1 MGTGLRKVINSLVSA
16 VKAIGKKN
24 SVLDNLGI
32 KKEEMVDANGNLKSM
47 TDIMGVLQKHTESM
61 DKTQKNAVFNSL
73 FGTTGQQAGMILAEN
88 SQRLGELT
96 QRTQEAADKGKYV
109 QTLSEKNS
117 ETAQANNEKFK
128 KAWEDLEIKFGA
140 ELLPYMTEATRKL
153 GDLFG
158 QKDFRKDVKTM
169 AEGVG
174 FAAKLFLKF
183 TTAVIENRRAV
194 LKAGAAIAGLLVV
207 DKVINFTLKL
217 KELATVFGGFGSKVA
232 KEQAEVKALA
242 LEYQSLA
249 EAKTLASNSYTGVGS
264 SAAGAEKKM
273 SKPVQSAKIAEGIE
287 EGIATSGAVEK
298 GVTKSVVAAGNSSML
313 SSFMCKF
320 GTKIMGLAEVAI
332 SLHSIVD
339 DVAEAIKTGSES
351 SKVKAAA
358 NVAGTAIGAGVGFA
372 AGGPMGAA
380 LGSSIGNMLGSTSI
394 AQKIVKGL
402 NNAVKKAAKEQQ
414 KQIAETGYVTMY
426 DGTTVKVGKVKVEK
440 SSLTKVQKRVSDDIR
455 KSMDKADLSVIKM
468 SVQSD
473 DKSLNKAKATL
484 EGFYASVAR
493 TAERQSQKRADA
505 EKRAVE
511 QMYKQH
517 QISKKQYEEYI
528 KGIDDADKKRQSSQK
543 KTYDSLIKATNKY
556 NEDLKTATAN
566 GQGNVNRITY
576 TYNKKREKLAK
587 DEAETIKGVRE
598 SGYVQIKGRTYT
610 GEEAVRKV
618 QEQFKAK
625 REKLARSE
633 KKEQAEIARNT
644 ANEKKK
650 ITEKYNKE
658 RLSKLQSLSKS
669 IAKEMGTSSRQ
680 QKEILDKLRKDK
692 GKISDQ
698 EAKEL
703 INKSANEANKII
715 KHAERTRK
723 KNISKAQQTYKGK
736 VEQYRRMN
744 KDIPGYTKDMMN
756 KDIANA
762 KSERDTTVSIANEAK
777 NKIVGSAKAKHNQV
791 VDEAKKQNKS
801 VSQNIVAEG
810 NNGIK
815 SYNAW
820 GAAVHNTLKFL
831 SDAWS
836 SVVHAFGGSY
846 KGNVGSYR
854 PAARISSYAN
864 GGVARTGLA
873 LVGEA
878 GPELVYTPWSKSAR
892 IVGRHGA
899 EVAPLNQGEQVLNAR
914 DTARVMAG
922 SYSGTLPGYATGTF
936 SLSGFIGSIKD
947 KALDIADSVLDVLK
961 KPVEWISSGFKRWSN
976 VQAFTFAHTTLMD
989 RTRDLAKK
997 SLIIPVTNAFKKLTK
1012 GYEESG
1018 AANPGGSGVN
1028 RWKPYVKK
1036 ALAKL
1041 GLSTSSAMINKVLR
1055 QIKTE
1060 SGGNPR
1066 AKQPGAD
1073 PDGDG
1078 SGPAL
1083 GLMQTKRSTFNA
1095 YALSGHKNIWNGY
1108 DNMLAGL
1115 HYAKT
1120 RYGSSLSAL
1129 GKGHGYANGGLI
1141 AKHGMYEV
1149 AENNMPEMVIPL
1161 DLSKR
1166 SRAYQLMQQSLDYF
1180 AKTDNNRIAAKPNS
1194 DDIEVDKSN
1203 NRIEQMLS
1211 TMLSMLSK
1219 IFGVNEEQVDVLR
1232 SNSSAQMESELE
1244 NISKKL
1250 DILANKNIK
1259 LDGSSFSKSYE
1270 KYGAVE
1276 RNRRNTM
1283 IERGMSIDSRI

>member
-96 QRTQEAADKGKYV
+96 QKTQEAADKGKYV

-117 ETAQANNEKFK
+117 KTAQANNEKFK

-158 QKDFRKDVKTM
+158 QKDFQKDVKIM

-174 FAAKLFLKF
+174 FASKLFLKF
-183 TTAVIENRRAV
+183 TTALIENRRAV
-194 LKAGAAIAGLLVV
+194 LKAGVAIAGLLVV

-217 KELATVFGGFGSKVA
+217 KELATVFGRFGSKVA
-232 KEQAEVKALA
+232 EEQAEVKALT

-249 EAKTLASNSYTGVGS
+249 EAKTLASNSYTSVGS

-273 SKPVQSAKIAEGIE
+273 SKPAQSAKIAEEVE
-287 EGIATSGAVEK
+287 EGIATSGVVEK
-298 GVTKSVVAAGNSSML
+298 GISKSTQAASRSIKLATYLSEFGAKIVPLIGVGFNVIGDGNAFYSAL
-313 SSFMCKF
+313 K
-320 GTKIMGLAEVAI
+320 K
-332 SLHSIVD
+332 
-339 DVAEAIKTGSES
+339 GSES
-351 SKVKAAA
+351 QKAATGIKL
-358 NVAGTAIGAGVGFA
+358 AGTLIGTGVGA
-372 AGGPMGAA
+372 AFGGPFGAM
-380 LGSSIGNMLGSTSI
+380 LGSQIGGIIGSTSI

-440 SSLTKVQKRVSDDIR
+440 SSLTKAQKSVSDDIR

-484 EGFYASVAR
+484 EDFYASVAR

-625 REKLARSE
+625 REKLAQSE

-692 GKISDQ
+692 GRISDN
-698 EAKEL
+698 EARDL
-703 INKSANEANKII
+703 INKSARETKKLIE
-715 KHAERTRK
+715 HAEKTRK
-723 KNISKAQQTYKGK
+723 ETVAKAQQTYKGK

-762 KSERDTTVSIANEAK
+762 KSERDTTVSVANEAK

-791 VDEAKKQNKS
+791 VDEARKQNKS

-914 DTARVMAG
+914 DTAKVMAG

-936 SLSGFIGSIKD
+936 SLSGFIGSIKN

-1028 RWKPYVKK
+1028 RWKSYVKK

-1115 HYAKT
+1115 NYART
-1120 RYGSSLSAL
+1120 RYGASLSAL
-1129 GKGHGYANGGLI
+1129 GKGHGYANGGLVST
-1141 AKHGMYEV
+1141 HGVYEM
-1149 AENNMPEMVIPL
+1149 AEQNLPEMVIPL

-1166 SRAYQLMQQSLDYF
+1166 SRAYQLMQKSLDYF
-1180 AKTDNNRIAAKPNS
+1180 ARTDNHQGVSKS
-1194 DDIEVDKSN
+1194 DVESEKSN
-1203 NRIEQMLS
+1203 NRLEQTLSAML
-1211 TMLSMLSK
+1211 TMLSK
-1219 IFGVNEEQVDVLR
+1219 IFGASEEQIEVLR
-1232 SNSSAQMESELE
+1232 ILSSGNADRQLAD
-1244 NISKKL
+1244 IGQKL
-1250 DILANKNIK
+1250 DAIANKQ
-1259 LDGSSFSKSYE
+1259 LRVDGSSFARSYE
-1270 KYGAVE
+1270 QYGSVE
-1276 RNRRNTM
+1276 RNRRDTM
-1283 IERGMSIDSRI
+1283 LGRGMSIDTRI

>member
-96 QRTQEAADKGKYV
+96 QKTQEAADKGKYV

-117 ETAQANNEKFK
+117 KTAQANNEKFK

-140 ELLPYMTEATRKL
+140 KLLPYMAEATRKL

-158 QKDFRKDVKTM
+158 QKDFQKDVKIM

-174 FAAKLFLKF
+174 FASKLFLKF
-183 TTAVIENRRAV
+183 TTALIENRRAV
-194 LKAGAAIAGLLVV
+194 LKAGVAIAGLLVV

-217 KELATVFGGFGSKVA
+217 KELATVFGRFGSKVA
-232 KEQAEVKALA
+232 EEQAEVKALT

-264 SAAGAEKKM
+264 STAGAEKKM
-273 SKPVQSAKIAEGIE
+273 SKPAQSAKIAEEVE
-287 EGIATSGAVEK
+287 ESIATSGAVENGISK
-298 GVTKSVVAAGNSSML
+298 STQAASRSIKLATYLSEFGAKIVPLIGVGFNVIGDGNAFYSAL
-313 SSFMCKF
+313 K
-320 GTKIMGLAEVAI
+320 K
-332 SLHSIVD
+332 
-339 DVAEAIKTGSES
+339 GSES
-351 SKVKAAA
+351 QKAATGIKL
-358 NVAGTAIGAGVGFA
+358 AGTLIGTGVGA
-372 AGGPMGAA
+372 AFSGPFGAM
-380 LGSSIGNMLGSTSI
+380 LGSQIGGVLGSTSI

-440 SSLTKVQKRVSDDIR
+440 SSLTKAQKSVSDDIR

-556 NEDLKTATAN
+556 NEDLKTAAAN

-692 GKISDQ
+692 GRISDN
-698 EAKEL
+698 EARDL
-703 INKSANEANKII
+703 INKSARETKKLIE
-715 KHAERTRK
+715 HAEKTRK
-723 KNISKAQQTYKGK
+723 ETVAKAQQTYKGK

-762 KSERDTTVSIANEAK
+762 KSERDTTVSVANETK

-791 VDEAKKQNKS
+791 VDEARKQNKS

-836 SVVHAFGGSY
+836 SVVHAFGGAY

-922 SYSGTLPGYATGTF
+922 NYSGTLPGYATGTF

-961 KPVEWISSGFKRWSN
+961 KPVKWIARGFSHWPS
-976 VQAFTFAHTTLMD
+976 VQAFSFTHTTLMD
-989 RTRDLAKK
+989 QTRNLAKK
-997 SLIIPVTNAFKKLTK
+997 SLTNPVTQAFKKLLKSYDDSGTNP
-1012 GYEESG
+1012 SG
-1018 AANPGGSGVN
+1018 AGVK
-1028 RWKPYVKK
+1028 RWEPYVKK

-1041 GLSTSSAMINKVLR
+1041 GLSTSSAMVSKVLR
-1055 QIKTE
+1055 QINTE
-1060 SGGNPR
+1060 SGGNPH

-1095 YALSGHKNIWNGY
+1095 YALAGHKDIWNGY

-1115 HYAKT
+1115 NYART
-1120 RYGSSLSAL
+1120 RYGASLSAL
-1129 GKGHGYANGGLI
+1129 GKGHGYANGGLVST
-1141 AKHGMYEV
+1141 HGVYEM
-1149 AENNMPEMVIPL
+1149 AEQNLPEMVIPL

-1166 SRAYQLMQQSLDYF
+1166 SRAYQLMQKSLDYF
-1180 AKTDNNRIAAKPNS
+1180 ARTDNHQGVSKADVES
-1194 DDIEVDKSN
+1194 EKSN
-1203 NRIEQMLS
+1203 NRLEQTLSAML
-1211 TMLSMLSK
+1211 TMLAK
-1219 IFGVNEEQVDVLR
+1219 IFGASEEQIEVLR
-1232 SNSSAQMESELE
+1232 ILSSGNADRQLAD
-1244 NISKKL
+1244 IGQKL
-1250 DILANKNIK
+1250 DAIANKQ
-1259 LDGSSFSKSYE
+1259 LRVDGSSFARSYE
-1270 KYGAVE
+1270 QYGSVE
-1276 RNRRNTM
+1276 RNRRDTM
-1283 IERGMSIDSRI
+1283 LGRGMSIDTRI

>member
-47 TDIMGVLQKHTESM
+47 TDIMGVLRKHTESM
-61 DKTQKNAVFNSL
+61 DKTRKNAVFNSL

-96 QRTQEAADKGKYV
+96 QKTQEAADKGKYV

-117 ETAQANNEKFK
+117 ETAQADNEKFK

-174 FAAKLFLKF
+174 FVSKLFLKF
-183 TTAVIENRRAV
+183 TTALIENRRAV
-194 LKAGAAIAGLLVV
+194 LKAGAAILELLAV

-232 KEQAEVKALA
+232 EEQAEVKALT

-249 EAKTLASNSYTGVGS
+249 EAKTLASNSYAGVGN

-287 EGIATSGAVEK
+287 EGIATSGVVEN
-298 GVTKSVVAAGNSSML
+298 GIAKSTQAASRSVKLATAL
-313 SSFMCKF
+313 SKF
-320 GTKIMGLAEVAI
+320 GTKIVPCIGAGINALSDGMVFYNAL
-332 SLHSIVD
+332 
-339 DVAEAIKTGSES
+339 KKGSES
-351 SKVKAAA
+351 QKAATGIKL
-358 NVAGTAIGAGVGFA
+358 AGTLIGTGIGAAF
-372 AGGPMGAA
+372 GGPFGAM
-380 LGSSIGNMLGSTSI
+380 LGSQIGGVIGSTSI

-440 SSLTKVQKRVSDDIR
+440 SSLTKVQKSVSDDIR

-692 GKISDQ
+692 GRISDN
-698 EAKEL
+698 EARDL
-703 INKSANEANKII
+703 INKSARETKKLIE
-715 KHAERTRK
+715 HAEKTRK
-723 KNISKAQQTYKGK
+723 ETVAKAQQTYKGK

-762 KSERDTTVSIANEAK
+762 KSERDTTVSVANEAK

-791 VDEAKKQNKS
+791 VDEARKQNKS

-810 NNGIK
+810 NNGIE

-820 GAAVHNTLKFL
+820 GAAVHNTMKFL

-914 DTARVMAG
+914 DTAKVMAG

-936 SLSGFIGSIKD
+936 SLSGFIGSIKN

-961 KPVEWISSGFKRWSN
+961 KPVKWIARGFSHWPS
-976 VQAFTFAHTTLMD
+976 VQAFSFTHTTLMD
-989 RTRDLAKK
+989 QTRNMAKK
-997 SLIIPVTNAFKKLTK
+997 SLINPVTQAFKKLLK
-1012 GYEESG
+1012 SYDDSG
-1018 AANPGGSGVN
+1018 TNPSGSGVK
-1028 RWKPYVKK
+1028 RWEPYVKK

-1041 GLSTSSAMINKVLR
+1041 GLSTSRAMVSKVLR
-1055 QIKTE
+1055 QINTE
-1060 SGGNPR
+1060 SGGNPH

-1095 YALSGHKNIWNGY
+1095 YALAGHKDIWNGY

-1115 HYAKT
+1115 NYART
-1120 RYGSSLSAL
+1120 RYGASLSAL
-1129 GKGHGYANGGLI
+1129 GKGHGYANGGLVST
-1141 AKHGMYEV
+1141 HGVYEM
-1149 AENNMPEMVIPL
+1149 AEQNLPEMVIPL

-1166 SRAYQLMQQSLDYF
+1166 SRAYQLMQKSLDYF
-1180 AKTDNNRIAAKPNS
+1180 ARTDNHQGVSKS
-1194 DDIEVDKSN
+1194 DVESEKSN
-1203 NRIEQMLS
+1203 NRLEQTLSAML
-1211 TMLSMLSK
+1211 TMLSK
-1219 IFGVNEEQVDVLR
+1219 IFGASEEQIEVLR
-1232 SNSSAQMESELE
+1232 ILSSGNADRQLAD
-1244 NISKKL
+1244 IGQKL
-1250 DILANKNIK
+1250 DAIANKN
-1259 LDGSSFSKSYE
+1259 LRVDGSSFARSYE
-1270 KYGAVE
+1270 QYGSVE
-1276 RNRRNTM
+1276 RNRRDTM
-1283 IERGMSIDSRI
+1283 LGRGMSIDTRI

>member
-96 QRTQEAADKGKYV
+96 QKTQEAADKGKYV

-117 ETAQANNEKFK
+117 KTAQANNEKFK

-158 QKDFRKDVKTM
+158 QKDFQKDVKIM

-174 FAAKLFLKF
+174 FASKLFLKF
-183 TTAVIENRRAV
+183 TTALIENRRAV
-194 LKAGAAIAGLLVV
+194 LKAGVAIAGLLVV

-217 KELATVFGGFGSKVA
+217 KELATVFGRFGSKVA
-232 KEQAEVKALA
+232 EEQAEVKALT

-249 EAKTLASNSYTGVGS
+249 EAKTLASNSYTSVGS

-273 SKPVQSAKIAEGIE
+273 SKPAQSAKIAEEVE
-287 EGIATSGAVEK
+287 EGIATSGVVEK
-298 GVTKSVVAAGNSSML
+298 GISKSTQAASRSIKLATYLSEFGAKIVPLIGVGFNVIGDGNAFYSAL
-313 SSFMCKF
+313 K
-320 GTKIMGLAEVAI
+320 K
-332 SLHSIVD
+332 
-339 DVAEAIKTGSES
+339 GSES
-351 SKVKAAA
+351 QKAATGIKL
-358 NVAGTAIGAGVGFA
+358 AGTLIGTGVGA
-372 AGGPMGAA
+372 AFGGPFGAM
-380 LGSSIGNMLGSTSI
+380 LGSQIGGIIGSTSI

-440 SSLTKVQKRVSDDIR
+440 SSLTKAQKSVSDDIR

-692 GKISDQ
+692 GRISDN
-698 EAKEL
+698 EARDL
-703 INKSANEANKII
+703 INKSARETKKLIE
-715 KHAERTRK
+715 HAEKTRK
-723 KNISKAQQTYKGK
+723 ETVAKAQQTYKGK

-762 KSERDTTVSIANEAK
+762 KSERDTTVSVANEAK

-791 VDEAKKQNKS
+791 VDEARKQNKS

-914 DTARVMAG
+914 DTAKVMAG

-936 SLSGFIGSIKD
+936 SLSGFIGSIKN

-1028 RWKPYVKK
+1028 RWKSYVKK

-1115 HYAKT
+1115 NYART
-1120 RYGSSLSAL
+1120 RYGASLSAL
-1129 GKGHGYANGGLI
+1129 GKGHGYANGGLVST
-1141 AKHGMYEV
+1141 HGVYEM
-1149 AENNMPEMVIPL
+1149 AEQNLPEMVIPL

-1166 SRAYQLMQQSLDYF
+1166 SRAYQLMQKSLDYF
-1180 AKTDNNRIAAKPNS
+1180 ARTDNHQGVSKS
-1194 DDIEVDKSN
+1194 DVESEKSN
-1203 NRIEQMLS
+1203 NRLEQTLSAML
-1211 TMLSMLSK
+1211 TMLSK
-1219 IFGVNEEQVDVLR
+1219 IFGASEEQIEVLR
-1232 SNSSAQMESELE
+1232 ILSSGNADRQLAD
-1244 NISKKL
+1244 IGQKL
-1250 DILANKNIK
+1250 DAIANKQ
-1259 LDGSSFSKSYE
+1259 LRVDGSSFARSYE
-1270 KYGAVE
+1270 QYGSVE
-1276 RNRRNTM
+1276 RNRRDTM
-1283 IERGMSIDSRI
+1283 LGRGMSIDTRI

>member
-96 QRTQEAADKGKYV
+96 QKTQEAADKGKYV

-117 ETAQANNEKFK
+117 KTAQANNEKFK

-158 QKDFRKDVKTM
+158 QKDFQKDVKIM

-174 FAAKLFLKF
+174 FASKLFLKF
-183 TTAVIENRRAV
+183 TTALIENRRAV
-194 LKAGAAIAGLLVV
+194 LKAGVAIAGLLVV

-217 KELATVFGGFGSKVA
+217 KELATVFGRFGSKVA
-232 KEQAEVKALA
+232 EEQAEVKALT

-264 SAAGAEKKM
+264 STAGAEKKM
-273 SKPVQSAKIAEGIE
+273 SKPAQSAKIAEEVE
-287 EGIATSGAVEK
+287 ESIATSGAVENGISK
-298 GVTKSVVAAGNSSML
+298 STQAASRSIKLATYLSEFGAKIVPLIGVGFNVIGDGNAFYSAL
-313 SSFMCKF
+313 K
-320 GTKIMGLAEVAI
+320 K
-332 SLHSIVD
+332 
-339 DVAEAIKTGSES
+339 GSES
-351 SKVKAAA
+351 QKAATGIKL
-358 NVAGTAIGAGVGFA
+358 AGTLIGTGVGA
-372 AGGPMGAA
+372 AFSGPFGAM
-380 LGSSIGNMLGSTSI
+380 LGSQIGGVLGSTSI

-440 SSLTKVQKRVSDDIR
+440 SSLTKAQKSVSDDIR

-692 GKISDQ
+692 GRISDN
-698 EAKEL
+698 EARDL
-703 INKSANEANKII
+703 INKSARETKKLIE
-715 KHAERTRK
+715 HAEKTRK
-723 KNISKAQQTYKGK
+723 ETVAKAQQTYKGK

-762 KSERDTTVSIANEAK
+762 KSERDTTVSVANEAK

-791 VDEAKKQNKS
+791 VDEARKQNKS

-961 KPVEWISSGFKRWSN
+961 KPVKWIARGFNHWPS
-976 VQAFTFAHTTLMD
+976 VQAFSFTHTTLMD
-989 RTRDLAKK
+989 QTRNMAKK
-997 SLIIPVTNAFKKLTK
+997 SLINPVTQAFKKLLK
-1012 GYEESG
+1012 SYDDSG
-1018 AANPGGSGVN
+1018 TNPSGSGVK
-1028 RWKPYVKK
+1028 RWEPYVKK
-1036 ALAKL
+1036 ALDKL
-1041 GLSTSSAMINKVLR
+1041 GLSTSSAMVSKVLR
-1055 QIKTE
+1055 QINTE
-1060 SGGNPR
+1060 SGGNPH

-1095 YALSGHKNIWNGY
+1095 YALAGHKDIWNGY

-1115 HYAKT
+1115 NYART
-1120 RYGSSLSAL
+1120 RYGASLSAL
-1129 GKGHGYANGGLI
+1129 GKGHGYANGGLVST
-1141 AKHGMYEV
+1141 HGVYEM
-1149 AENNMPEMVIPL
+1149 AEQNLPEMVIPL

-1166 SRAYQLMQQSLDYF
+1166 SRAYQLMQKSLDYF
-1180 AKTDNNRIAAKPNS
+1180 ARTDNHQVSKADVEA
-1194 DDIEVDKSN
+1194 EKSN
-1203 NRIEQMLS
+1203 NRLEQTLSAML
-1211 TMLSMLSK
+1211 TMLAK
-1219 IFGVNEEQVDVLR
+1219 IFGASEEQIEVLR
-1232 SNSSAQMESELE
+1232 ILSSGNADRQLAD
-1244 NISKKL
+1244 IGQKL
-1250 DILANKNIK
+1250 DAIANKQ
-1259 LDGSSFSKSYE
+1259 LRVDGSSFARSYE
-1270 KYGAVE
+1270 QYGSVE
-1276 RNRRNTM
+1276 RNRRDTM
-1283 IERGMSIDSRI
+1283 LGRGMSIDTRI

>member
-1 MGTGLRKVINSLVSA
+1 LGTGLRKVINSLVSA

-117 ETAQANNEKFK
+117 ETAQANNQKFK

-158 QKDFRKDVKTM
+158 QKDFQKDVKIM

-298 GVTKSVVAAGNSSML
+298 GITKSVVAAGNSSML

-372 AGGPMGAA
+372 AAGPMGAA

-414 KQIAETGYVTMY
+414 KQFAETGYVTMY

-440 SSLTKVQKRVSDDIR
+440 SSLTKAQKSVSDDIR

-517 QISKKQYEEYI
+517 QISKKKYEEYI

-658 RLSKLQSLSKS
+658 RLGKLQSLSKS

-692 GKISDQ
+692 GRISDN
-698 EAKEL
+698 EARDL
-703 INKSANEANKII
+703 INKSARETKKLIE
-715 KHAERTRK
+715 HAEKTRK
-723 KNISKAQQTYKGK
+723 ETVAKAQQTYKGK

-762 KSERDTTVSIANEAK
+762 KSERDTTVSVANEAK

-791 VDEAKKQNKS
+791 VDEARKQNKS

-961 KPVEWISSGFKRWSN
+961 KPVKWIARGFSHWPS
-976 VQAFTFAHTTLMD
+976 VQAFSFTHTTLMD
-989 RTRDLAKK
+989 QTRNMAKK
-997 SLIIPVTNAFKKLTK
+997 SLINPVTQAFKKLLK
-1012 GYEESG
+1012 SYDDSG
-1018 AANPGGSGVN
+1018 TNPSGSGVK
-1028 RWKPYVKK
+1028 RWEPYVKK

-1041 GLSTSSAMINKVLR
+1041 GLSTSSAMVSKVLR
-1055 QIKTE
+1055 QINTE
-1060 SGGNPR
+1060 SGGNPH

-1095 YALSGHKNIWNGY
+1095 YALAGHKDIWNGY

-1115 HYAKT
+1115 NYART
-1120 RYGSSLSAL
+1120 RYGASLSAL
-1129 GKGHGYANGGLI
+1129 GKGHGYANGGLVST
-1141 AKHGMYEV
+1141 HGVYEM
-1149 AENNMPEMVIPL
+1149 AEQNLPEMVIPL

-1166 SRAYQLMQQSLDYF
+1166 SRAYQLMQKSLDYF
-1180 AKTDNNRIAAKPNS
+1180 ARTDNHQGVSKS
-1194 DDIEVDKSN
+1194 DVESEKSN
-1203 NRIEQMLS
+1203 NRLEQTLSAML
-1211 TMLSMLSK
+1211 TMLSK
-1219 IFGVNEEQVDVLR
+1219 IFGASEEQIEVLR
-1232 SNSSAQMESELE
+1232 ILSSGNADRQLAD
-1244 NISKKL
+1244 IGQKL
-1250 DILANKNIK
+1250 DAIANKQ
-1259 LDGSSFSKSYE
+1259 LRVDGSSFARSYE
-1270 KYGAVE
+1270 QYGSVE
-1276 RNRRNTM
+1276 RNRRDTM
-1283 IERGMSIDSRI
+1283 LGRGMSIDTRI

>member
-96 QRTQEAADKGKYV
+96 QKTQEAADKGKYV

-117 ETAQANNEKFK
+117 KTAQANNEKFK

-158 QKDFRKDVKTM
+158 QKDFQKDVKIM

-174 FAAKLFLKF
+174 FASKLFLKF
-183 TTAVIENRRAV
+183 TTALIENRRAV
-194 LKAGAAIAGLLVV
+194 LKAGVAIAGLLVV

-217 KELATVFGGFGSKVA
+217 KELATVFGRFGSKVA
-232 KEQAEVKALA
+232 EEQAEVKALT

-264 SAAGAEKKM
+264 STAGAEKKM
-273 SKPVQSAKIAEGIE
+273 SKPAQSAKIAEEVE
-287 EGIATSGAVEK
+287 ESIATSGAVENGISK
-298 GVTKSVVAAGNSSML
+298 STQAASRSIKLATYLSEFGAKIVPLIGVGFNVIGDGNAFYSAL
-313 SSFMCKF
+313 K
-320 GTKIMGLAEVAI
+320 K
-332 SLHSIVD
+332 
-339 DVAEAIKTGSES
+339 GSES
-351 SKVKAAA
+351 QKAATGIKL
-358 NVAGTAIGAGVGFA
+358 AGTLIGTGVGA
-372 AGGPMGAA
+372 AFSGPFGAM
-380 LGSSIGNMLGSTSI
+380 LGSQIGGVLGSTSI

-440 SSLTKVQKRVSDDIR
+440 SSLTKAQKSVSDDIR

-723 KNISKAQQTYKGK
+723 ETISKAQQTYKGK

-1166 SRAYQLMQQSLDYF
+1166 SRAYQLMQKSLDYF
-1180 AKTDNNRIAAKPNS
+1180 ARTDNHQGVSKADVES
-1194 DDIEVDKSN
+1194 EKSN
-1203 NRIEQMLS
+1203 NRLEQTLSAML
-1211 TMLSMLSK
+1211 TMLAK
-1219 IFGVNEEQVDVLR
+1219 IFGASEEQIEVLR
-1232 SNSSAQMESELE
+1232 ILSSGNADRQLAD
-1244 NISKKL
+1244 IGQKL
-1250 DILANKNIK
+1250 DAIANKQ
-1259 LDGSSFSKSYE
+1259 LRVDGSSFARSYE
-1270 KYGAVE
+1270 QYGSVE
-1276 RNRRNTM
+1276 RNRRDTM
-1283 IERGMSIDSRI
+1283 LGRGMSIDTRI

>member
-96 QRTQEAADKGKYV
+96 QKTQEAADKGKYV

-117 ETAQANNEKFK
+117 ETAQANNAKFK

-158 QKDFRKDVKTM
+158 QKDFQKDVKTM
-169 AEGVG
+169 SEGVG
-174 FAAKLFLKF
+174 FVSKLFLKF
-183 TTAVIENRRAV
+183 TTALIENRSAV
-194 LKAGAAIAGLLVV
+194 LKAGAAILELLAV

-232 KEQAEVKALA
+232 EEQAEVKALTI
-242 LEYQSLA
+242 EYQSLA
-249 EAKTLASNSYTGVGS
+249 KAKALASNSYADVGS
-264 SAAGAEKKM
+264 STADAGKKM
-273 SKPVQSAKIAEGIE
+273 SKSVPSAKISEGIE
-287 EGIATSGAVEK
+287 EGIATSGVVEN
-298 GVTKSVVAAGNSSML
+298 GIAKSTQAASRSVKLATAL
-313 SSFMCKF
+313 SEF
-320 GTKIMGLAEVAI
+320 GTKIVPLIGVGFNALSDGSAFYSA
-332 SLHSIVD
+332 L
-339 DVAEAIKTGSES
+339 KKGSES
-351 SKVKAAA
+351 QKAATGIKL
-358 NVAGTAIGAGVGFA
+358 AGTLIGTGVGA
-372 AGGPMGAA
+372 AFGSPFGAM
-380 LGSSIGNMLGSTSI
+380 LGSQIGGVIGSTSI

-426 DGTTVKVGKVKVEK
+426 DGTMVKVGKIKIEK
-440 SSLTKVQKRVSDDIR
+440 SSLTKVQKSVSDDIR

-473 DKSLNKAKATL
+473 DKSLSKAKDTL
-484 EGFYASVAR
+484 EGFYASIAR

-625 REKLARSE
+625 REKLAQSE

-644 ANEKKK
+644 ATEKKK

-669 IAKEMGTSSRQ
+669 IAKEMGTSSKQ

-692 GKISDQ
+692 GRISDT
-698 EAKEL
+698 EARDL
-703 INKSANEANKII
+703 INKSASETKKLIE
-715 KHAERTRK
+715 HAEKTRK
-723 KNISKAQQTYKGK
+723 ETVAKAQQTYKGK

-762 KSERDTTVSIANEAK
+762 KSERDTTVSVANEAR

-791 VDEAKKQNKS
+791 VDEAKKQNRS

-922 SYSGTLPGYATGTF
+922 SYSGTLPGYASGTF
-936 SLSGFIGSIKD
+936 PLSGFIGSIKD
-947 KALDIADSVLDVLK
+947 KALDIADSLLDVLK
-961 KPVEWISSGFKRWSN
+961 KPVEWVARGFKHWPS
-976 VQAFTFAHTTLMD
+976 VQAFSFTHTTLMD
-989 RTRDLAKK
+989 QTRDLAKK
-997 SLIIPVTNAFKKLTK
+997 SLATPVTQAFKKLLK
-1012 GYEESG
+1012 SYDDSG
-1018 AANPGGSGVN
+1018 TNPGGSGVK
-1028 RWKPYVKK
+1028 RWEPYVKK

-1041 GLSTSSAMINKVLR
+1041 GLSTSSAMVSKVLR
-1055 QIKTE
+1055 QINTE
-1060 SGGNPR
+1060 SGGNPH

-1095 YALSGHKNIWNGY
+1095 YALAGHKDIWNGY

-1115 HYAKT
+1115 NYART
-1120 RYGSSLSAL
+1120 RYGASLSAL
-1129 GKGHGYANGGLI
+1129 GKGHGYANGGLVST
-1141 AKHGMYEV
+1141 HGVYEM
-1149 AENNMPEMVIPL
+1149 AEQNLPEMVIPL

-1166 SRAYQLMQQSLDYF
+1166 SRAYQLMQKSLDYF
-1180 AKTDNNRIAAKPNS
+1180 ARTDNHQGVSKADVES
-1194 DDIEVDKSN
+1194 EKSN
-1203 NRIEQMLS
+1203 NRLEQTLSAML
-1211 TMLSMLSK
+1211 TMLAK
-1219 IFGVNEEQVDVLR
+1219 IFGASEEQIEVLR
-1232 SNSSAQMESELE
+1232 TLSSGNADRQLAD
-1244 NISKKL
+1244 IGQKL
-1250 DILANKNIK
+1250 DAIANKQ
-1259 LDGSSFSKSYE
+1259 LRVDGSSFARSYE
-1270 KYGAVE
+1270 QYGSVE
-1276 RNRRNTM
+1276 RNRRDTM
-1283 IERGMSIDSRI
+1283 LGRGMSIDTRI

>member
-96 QRTQEAADKGKYV
+96 QKTQEAADKGKYV

-117 ETAQANNEKFK
+117 ETAQANNQKFK

-158 QKDFRKDVKTM
+158 QKDFQKDIKIM

-174 FAAKLFLKF
+174 FVSKLFLKF
-183 TTAVIENRRAV
+183 TTVLIENRRAV

-232 KEQAEVKALA
+232 EEQAEVKALT

-249 EAKTLASNSYTGVGS
+249 EAKTLASNSYAGVGS
-264 SAAGAEKKM
+264 SASGAEKKM

-287 EGIATSGAVEK
+287 EGVATSGAVEK
-298 GVTKSVVAAGNSSML
+298 GVTKSVAAAENSSKL
-313 SSFMCKF
+313 SSFMCRF
-320 GTKIMGLAEVAI
+320 GTKIMGLAGVAI
-332 SLHSIVD
+332 SLYSVVD
-339 DVAEAIKTGSES
+339 DVAKAIKTGSES

-440 SSLTKVQKRVSDDIR
+440 SSLTKVQKSVSDDIR

-484 EGFYASVAR
+484 EGFYTSIAR
-493 TAERQSQKRADA
+493 TAERQSQKRADV

-528 KGIDDADKKRQSSQK
+528 KGINDADKKRQSSQK

-598 SGYVQIKGRTYT
+598 SGYVEIKGRTYT

-625 REKLARSE
+625 REKLAKSE
-633 KKEQAEIARNT
+633 KKEQAEIARN
-644 ANEKKK
+644 
-650 ITEKYNKE
+650 
-658 RLSKLQSLSKS
+658 Q
-669 IAKEMGTSSRQ
+669 AKEMGTSSKQ

-692 GKISDQ
+692 GRISDN
-698 EAKEL
+698 EARDL
-703 INKSANEANKII
+703 INKSASETKKLIE
-715 KHAERTRK
+715 HAEKTRK
-723 KNISKAQQTYKGK
+723 ETVAKAQQTYKGK

-762 KSERDTTVSIANEAK
+762 KSERDTTVSVANEAK

-791 VDEAKKQNKS
+791 VDEARKQNNS

-846 KGNVGSYR
+846 RGNVGSYR
-854 PAARISSYAN
+854 PAARIGSYAN

-914 DTARVMAG
+914 DTARVMTG

-961 KPVEWISSGFKRWSN
+961 KPAEWIAKGFSHWPN
-976 VQAFTFAHTTLMD
+976 VQAFSFTHTTLMD
-989 RTRDLAKK
+989 QTRDMAKK
-997 SLIIPVTNAFKKLTK
+997 SLTNPVTQAFKKLLK
-1012 GYEESG
+1012 SYDDSG
-1018 AANPGGSGVN
+1018 ANPGGSGVE
-1028 RWKPYVKK
+1028 RWEPYVKK

-1041 GLSTSSAMINKVLR
+1041 GLSTSSAMVNKVLR

-1060 SGGNPR
+1060 SGGNPH

-1095 YALSGHKNIWNGY
+1095 YALAGHKDIWNGY

-1115 HYAKT
+1115 NYART
-1120 RYGSSLSAL
+1120 RYGASLSAL
-1129 GKGHGYANGGLI
+1129 GKGHGYANGGLVST
-1141 AKHGMYEV
+1141 HGVYEM
-1149 AENNMPEMVIPL
+1149 AEQNLPEMVIPL

-1166 SRAYQLMQQSLDYF
+1166 SRAYQLMQKSLDYF
-1180 AKTDNNRIAAKPNS
+1180 ARTDNHQGVSKADVES
-1194 DDIEVDKSN
+1194 EKSN
-1203 NRIEQMLS
+1203 NRLEQTLGAML
-1211 TMLSMLSK
+1211 TMLTKL
-1219 IFGVNEEQVDVLR
+1219 FGASEEQIEVLR
-1232 SNSSAQMESELE
+1232 TLSSGNDNRQLADIGQ
-1244 NISKKL
+1244 KL
-1250 DILANKNIK
+1250 DAIANKQ
-1259 LDGSSFSKSYE
+1259 LRVDGSSFARSYE
-1270 KYGAVE
+1270 QYGSVE
-1276 RNRRNTM
+1276 RNRRDTM
-1283 IERGMSIDSRI
+1283 LGRGMSIDTRI

>member
-61 DKTQKNAVFNSL
+61 DKTKKNAVFNSL

-96 QRTQEAADKGKYV
+96 QKTQEAADKGKYV

-117 ETAQANNEKFK
+117 ETAQANNQKFK

-158 QKDFRKDVKTM
+158 QKDFQKDVKTM

-174 FAAKLFLKF
+174 FVSKLFIKF
-183 TTAVIENRRAV
+183 TTALIENRSAV
-194 LKAGAAIAGLLVV
+194 LKAGAAILELLAV

-232 KEQAEVKALA
+232 EEQAEVKALT

-273 SKPVQSAKIAEGIE
+273 SKPSQSAKIAEEVE
-287 EGIATSGAVEK
+287 EGIATSGVVEN
-298 GVTKSVVAAGNSSML
+298 GIAKSTQAASRSVKLATAL
-313 SSFMCKF
+313 SEF
-320 GTKIMGLAEVAI
+320 GTKIVPLIGVGFNVLSDGRAFYSA
-332 SLHSIVD
+332 L
-339 DVAEAIKTGSES
+339 KKGSES
-351 SKVKAAA
+351 QKAATGIKL
-358 NVAGTAIGAGVGFA
+358 AGTLIGTGVGA
-372 AGGPMGAA
+372 AFGSPFGAM
-380 LGSSIGNMLGSTSI
+380 LGSQIGGIIGSTSI

-402 NNAVKKAAKEQQ
+402 NNEVKKAAKEQQ

-426 DGTTVKVGKVKVEK
+426 DGTTVKVKVEK

-658 RLSKLQSLSKS
+658 RLGKLQSLSKS

-680 QKEILDKLRKDK
+680 QKEILDKLRKEK
-692 GKISDQ
+692 GRISDN
-698 EAKEL
+698 EARDL
-703 INKSANEANKII
+703 INKSARETKKLIE
-715 KHAERTRK
+715 HAEKTRK
-723 KNISKAQQTYKGK
+723 ETVAKAQQTYKGK

-762 KSERDTTVSIANEAK
+762 KSERDTTVSVANEAK

-791 VDEAKKQNKS
+791 VDEARKQNKS

-961 KPVEWISSGFKRWSN
+961 KPVKWIARGFSHWPS
-976 VQAFTFAHTTLMD
+976 VQAFSFTHTTLMD
-989 RTRDLAKK
+989 QTRNMAKK
-997 SLIIPVTNAFKKLTK
+997 SLINPVTQAFKKLLK
-1012 GYEESG
+1012 SYDDSG
-1018 AANPGGSGVN
+1018 TNPSGSGVK
-1028 RWKPYVKK
+1028 RWEPYVKK

-1041 GLSTSSAMINKVLR
+1041 GLSTSSAMVSKVLR
-1055 QIKTE
+1055 QINTE
-1060 SGGNPR
+1060 SGGNPH

-1095 YALSGHKNIWNGY
+1095 YALAGHKDIWNGY

-1115 HYAKT
+1115 NYART
-1120 RYGSSLSAL
+1120 RYGASLSAL
-1129 GKGHGYANGGLI
+1129 GKGHGYANGGLVST
-1141 AKHGMYEV
+1141 HGVYEM
-1149 AENNMPEMVIPL
+1149 AEQNLPEMVIPL

-1166 SRAYQLMQQSLDYF
+1166 SRAYQLMQKSLDYF
-1180 AKTDNNRIAAKPNS
+1180 ARTDNHQGVSKS
-1194 DDIEVDKSN
+1194 DVESEKSN
-1203 NRIEQMLS
+1203 NRLEQTLSAML
-1211 TMLSMLSK
+1211 TMLSK
-1219 IFGVNEEQVDVLR
+1219 IFGASEEQIEVLR
-1232 SNSSAQMESELE
+1232 ILSSGNADRQLAD
-1244 NISKKL
+1244 IGQKL
-1250 DILANKNIK
+1250 DAIANKQ
-1259 LDGSSFSKSYE
+1259 LRVDGSSFARSYE
-1270 KYGAVE
+1270 QYGSVE
-1276 RNRRNTM
+1276 RNRRDTM
-1283 IERGMSIDSRI
+1283 LGRGMSIDTRI

>member
-61 DKTQKNAVFNSL
+61 DKTKKNAVFNSL

-96 QRTQEAADKGKYV
+96 QKTQEAADKGKYV

-117 ETAQANNEKFK
+117 ETAQANNQKFK

-158 QKDFRKDVKTM
+158 QKDFQKDVKTM

-174 FAAKLFLKF
+174 FVSKLFIKF
-183 TTAVIENRRAV
+183 TTALIENRSAV
-194 LKAGAAIAGLLVV
+194 LKAGAAILELLAV

-232 KEQAEVKALA
+232 EEQAEVKALT

-273 SKPVQSAKIAEGIE
+273 SKPSQSAKIAEEVE
-287 EGIATSGAVEK
+287 EGIATSGVVEN
-298 GVTKSVVAAGNSSML
+298 GIAKSTQAASRSVKLATAL
-313 SSFMCKF
+313 SEF
-320 GTKIMGLAEVAI
+320 GTKIVPLIGVGFNALSDGRAFYSA
-332 SLHSIVD
+332 L
-339 DVAEAIKTGSES
+339 KKGSES
-351 SKVKAAA
+351 QKAATGIKL
-358 NVAGTAIGAGVGFA
+358 AGTLIGTGVGA
-372 AGGPMGAA
+372 AFGSPFGAM
-380 LGSSIGNMLGSTSI
+380 LGSQIGGIIGSTSI

-402 NNAVKKAAKEQQ
+402 NNEVKKAAKEQQ

-440 SSLTKVQKRVSDDIR
+440 SSLTKAQKSVSDDIR

-692 GKISDQ
+692 GRISDN
-698 EAKEL
+698 EARDL
-703 INKSANEANKII
+703 INKSARETKKLIE
-715 KHAERTRK
+715 HAEKTRK
-723 KNISKAQQTYKGK
+723 ETVAKAQQTYKGK

-762 KSERDTTVSIANEAK
+762 KSERDTTVSVANEAK

-791 VDEAKKQNKS
+791 VDEARKQNKS

-961 KPVEWISSGFKRWSN
+961 KPVEWIARGFSHWPS
-976 VQAFTFAHTTLMD
+976 VQAFSFTHTTLMD
-989 RTRDLAKK
+989 QTRNLAKK
-997 SLIIPVTNAFKKLTK
+997 SLTTPVTQAFKKLLK
-1012 GYEESG
+1012 SYDDSG
-1018 AANPGGSGVN
+1018 TNPSGSGVK
-1028 RWKPYVKK
+1028 RWEPYVKK

-1041 GLSTSSAMINKVLR
+1041 GLSTSSAMVSKVLR
-1055 QIKTE
+1055 QINTE
-1060 SGGNPR
+1060 SGGNPH

-1095 YALSGHKNIWNGY
+1095 YALAGHKDIWNGY

-1115 HYAKT
+1115 NYART
-1120 RYGSSLSAL
+1120 RYGASLSAL
-1129 GKGHGYANGGLI
+1129 GKGHGYANGGLVST
-1141 AKHGMYEV
+1141 HGVYEM
-1149 AENNMPEMVIPL
+1149 AEQNLPEMVIPL

-1166 SRAYQLMQQSLDYF
+1166 SRAYQLMQKSLDYF
-1180 AKTDNNRIAAKPNS
+1180 ARTDNHQGVSKS
-1194 DDIEVDKSN
+1194 DVESEKSN
-1203 NRIEQMLS
+1203 NRLEQTLSAML
-1211 TMLSMLSK
+1211 TMLSK
-1219 IFGVNEEQVDVLR
+1219 IFGASEEQIEVLR
-1232 SNSSAQMESELE
+1232 ILSSGNADRQLAD
-1244 NISKKL
+1244 IGQKL
-1250 DILANKNIK
+1250 DAIANKQ
-1259 LDGSSFSKSYE
+1259 LRVDGSSFARSYE
-1270 KYGAVE
+1270 QYGSVE
-1276 RNRRNTM
+1276 RNRRDTM
-1283 IERGMSIDSRI
+1283 LGRGMSIDTRI

>member
-47 TDIMGVLQKHTESM
+47 TDIMEVLQKHTESM

-96 QRTQEAADKGKYV
+96 QKTQEAADKGKYV

-117 ETAQANNEKFK
+117 KTAQANNEKFK

-158 QKDFRKDVKTM
+158 QKDFQKDVKIM

-174 FAAKLFLKF
+174 FASKLFLKF
-183 TTAVIENRRAV
+183 TTALIENRRAV
-194 LKAGAAIAGLLVV
+194 LKAGVAIAGLLVV

-217 KELATVFGGFGSKVA
+217 KELATVFGRFGSKVA
-232 KEQAEVKALA
+232 EEQAEVKALT

-249 EAKTLASNSYTGVGS
+249 EAKTLASNSYTSVGS

-273 SKPVQSAKIAEGIE
+273 SKPAQSAKIAEEVE
-287 EGIATSGAVEK
+287 EGIATSGVVEK
-298 GVTKSVVAAGNSSML
+298 GISKSTQAASRSIKLATYLSEFGAKIVPLIGVGFNVIGDGNAFYSAL
-313 SSFMCKF
+313 K
-320 GTKIMGLAEVAI
+320 K
-332 SLHSIVD
+332 
-339 DVAEAIKTGSES
+339 GSES
-351 SKVKAAA
+351 QKAATGIKL
-358 NVAGTAIGAGVGFA
+358 AGTLIGTGVGA
-372 AGGPMGAA
+372 AFGGPFGAM
-380 LGSSIGNMLGSTSI
+380 LGSQIGGIIGSTSI

-440 SSLTKVQKRVSDDIR
+440 SSLTKAQKSVSDDIR

-484 EGFYASVAR
+484 EDFYASVAR

-566 GQGNVNRITY
+566 VQGNVNRITY

-692 GKISDQ
+692 GRISDN
-698 EAKEL
+698 EARDL
-703 INKSANEANKII
+703 INKSARETKKLIE
-715 KHAERTRK
+715 HAEKTRK
-723 KNISKAQQTYKGK
+723 ETVAKAQQTYKGK

-762 KSERDTTVSIANEAK
+762 KSERDTTVSVANEAK

-791 VDEAKKQNKS
+791 VDEARKQNKS

-914 DTARVMAG
+914 DTAKVMAG

-936 SLSGFIGSIKD
+936 SLSGFIGSIKN

-1028 RWKPYVKK
+1028 RWKSYVKK

-1115 HYAKT
+1115 NYART
-1120 RYGSSLSAL
+1120 RYGASLSAL
-1129 GKGHGYANGGLI
+1129 GKGHGYANGGLVST
-1141 AKHGMYEV
+1141 HGVYEM
-1149 AENNMPEMVIPL
+1149 AEQNLPEMVIPL

-1166 SRAYQLMQQSLDYF
+1166 SRAYQLMQKSLDYF
-1180 AKTDNNRIAAKPNS
+1180 ARTDNHQGVSKS
-1194 DDIEVDKSN
+1194 DVESEKSN
-1203 NRIEQMLS
+1203 NRLEQTLSAML
-1211 TMLSMLSK
+1211 TMLSK
-1219 IFGVNEEQVDVLR
+1219 IFGASEEQIEVLR
-1232 SNSSAQMESELE
+1232 ILSSGNADRQLAD
-1244 NISKKL
+1244 IGQKL
-1250 DILANKNIK
+1250 DAIANKQ
-1259 LDGSSFSKSYE
+1259 LRVDGSSFARSYE
-1270 KYGAVE
+1270 QYGSVE
-1276 RNRRNTM
+1276 RNRRDTM
-1283 IERGMSIDSRI
+1283 LGRGMSIDTRI

>member
-96 QRTQEAADKGKYV
+96 QKTQEAADKGKYV

-117 ETAQANNEKFK
+117 ETARANNEKFK

-158 QKDFRKDVKTM
+158 QKDFQKDVKTM

-174 FAAKLFLKF
+174 FVSKLFLKF
-183 TTAVIENRRAV
+183 TTALIENRRAV

-232 KEQAEVKALA
+232 EEQAEVKALT

-249 EAKTLASNSYTGVGS
+249 EAKTLASNSYAGVGS

-287 EGIATSGAVEK
+287 EGIATSDAVEK
-298 GVTKSVVAAGNSSML
+298 GVTKSVDSAGRSAKLAGFVS
-313 SSFMCKF
+313 KF
-320 GTKIMGLAEVAI
+320 GTKLMGIAGAAI
-332 SLHSIVD
+332 ALVNVEKDIS
-339 DVAEAIKTGSES
+339 EAIKTGSES

-440 SSLTKVQKRVSDDIR
+440 SSLTKAQKSLVRDIT
-455 KSMDKADLSVIKM
+455 KTMDKADLSVLKM
-468 SVQSD
+468 SVQTD
-473 DKSLNKAKATL
+473 DASLSKAKKNL
-484 EGFYASVAR
+484 EGFYSSILK
-493 TAERQSQKRADA
+493 TAEKQSQKRADA
-505 EKRAVE
+505 EKSAVD

-517 QISKKQYEEYI
+517 KISKKQYDEYI
-528 KGIDDADKKRQSSQK
+528 KSIDESDKKRQSSQK
-543 KTYDSLIKATNKY
+543 KTYDSLIKSTNKY
-556 NEDLKTATAN
+556 NEELKRVTSN
-566 GQGNVNRITY
+566 GEGNLNQVAY
-576 TYNKKREKLAK
+576 LYNKRREKLAK
-587 DEAETIKGVRE
+587 EETETIKGVKE
-598 SGYVQIKGRTYT
+598 SGYIQIKGKTYT

-618 QEQFKAK
+618 QEQFKKK
-625 REKLARSE
+625 REKLA
-633 KKEQAEIARNT
+633 K
-644 ANEKKK
+644 NEKKDQTEITQNTAKEKAK
-650 ITEKYNKE
+650 ITEKYNKD
-658 RLSKLQSLSKS
+658 RMNKLQSLSKS

-692 GKISDQ
+692 GRISDN
-698 EAKEL
+698 EARDL
-703 INKSANEANKII
+703 INKSARETKKLIE
-715 KHAERTRK
+715 HAEKTRK
-723 KNISKAQQTYKGK
+723 ETVAKAQQTYKGK

-762 KSERDTTVSIANEAK
+762 KSERDTTVRVANETK

-791 VDEAKKQNKS
+791 VDEARKQNKS

-922 SYSGTLPGYATGTF
+922 NYSGTLPGYATGTF

-1115 HYAKT
+1115 NYART
-1120 RYGSSLSAL
+1120 RYGASLSAL
-1129 GKGHGYANGGLI
+1129 GKGHGYANGGLVST
-1141 AKHGMYEV
+1141 HGVYEM
-1149 AENNMPEMVIPL
+1149 AEQNLPEMVIPL

-1166 SRAYQLMQQSLDYF
+1166 SRAYQLMQKSLDYF
-1180 AKTDNNRIAAKPNS
+1180 ARTDNHQGVSKS
-1194 DDIEVDKSN
+1194 DVESEKSN
-1203 NRIEQMLS
+1203 NRLEQTLSAML
-1211 TMLSMLSK
+1211 TMLSK
-1219 IFGVNEEQVDVLR
+1219 IFGASEEQIEVLR
-1232 SNSSAQMESELE
+1232 ILSSGNADRQLAD
-1244 NISKKL
+1244 IGQKL
-1250 DILANKNIK
+1250 DAIANKQ
-1259 LDGSSFSKSYE
+1259 LRVDGSSFARNYE
-1270 KYGAVE
+1270 QYGSVE
-1276 RNRRNTM
+1276 RNRRDTM
-1283 IERGMSIDSRI
+1283 LGRGMSIDTRI

>member
-1 MGTGLRKVINSLVSA
+1 
-16 VKAIGKKN
+16 
-24 SVLDNLGI
+24 
-32 KKEEMVDANGNLKSM
+32 
-47 TDIMGVLQKHTESM
+47 
-61 DKTQKNAVFNSL
+61 
-73 FGTTGQQAGMILAEN
+73 
-88 SQRLGELT
+88 
-96 QRTQEAADKGKYV
+96 
-109 QTLSEKNS
+109 
-117 ETAQANNEKFK
+117 
-128 KAWEDLEIKFGA
+128 
-140 ELLPYMTEATRKL
+140 
-153 GDLFG
+153 
-158 QKDFRKDVKTM
+158 
-169 AEGVG
+169 
-174 FAAKLFLKF
+174 
-183 TTAVIENRRAV
+183 
-194 LKAGAAIAGLLVV
+194 
-207 DKVINFTLKL
+207 
-217 KELATVFGGFGSKVA
+217 
-232 KEQAEVKALA
+232 
-242 LEYQSLA
+242 
-249 EAKTLASNSYTGVGS
+249 
-264 SAAGAEKKM
+264 M
-273 SKPVQSAKIAEGIE
+273 SKPVQSAKIAEGVE
-287 EGIATSGAVEK
+287 EGIATSCAVEK
-298 GVTKSVVAAGNSSML
+298 GVTKSVAAAGESAKLAGFVSR
-313 SSFMCKF
+313 F
-320 GTKIMGLAEVAI
+320 GTKLMGIAGAAI
-332 SLHSIVD
+332 AVVSVGNDIS
-339 DVAEAIKTGSES
+339 EAIKTGSES

-414 KQIAETGYVTMY
+414 KQIDETGYVTMY

-440 SSLTKVQKRVSDDIR
+440 SSLTKAQKSVSDDIR

-625 REKLARSE
+625 REKLAQSE

-692 GKISDQ
+692 GRISDN
-698 EAKEL
+698 EARDL
-703 INKSANEANKII
+703 INKSARETKKLIE
-715 KHAERTRK
+715 HAEKTRK
-723 KNISKAQQTYKGK
+723 ETVAKAQQTYKGK

-762 KSERDTTVSIANEAK
+762 KSERDTTVSVANEAK

-791 VDEAKKQNKS
+791 VDEARKQNKS

-914 DTARVMAG
+914 DTAKVMAG

-936 SLSGFIGSIKD
+936 SLSGFIGSIKN

-1028 RWKPYVKK
+1028 RWKSYVKK

-1115 HYAKT
+1115 NYART
-1120 RYGSSLSAL
+1120 RYGASLSAL
-1129 GKGHGYANGGLI
+1129 GKGHGYANGGLVST
-1141 AKHGMYEV
+1141 HGVYEM
-1149 AENNMPEMVIPL
+1149 AEQNLPEMVIPL

-1166 SRAYQLMQQSLDYF
+1166 SRAYQLMQKSLDYF
-1180 AKTDNNRIAAKPNS
+1180 ARTDNHQGVSKS
-1194 DDIEVDKSN
+1194 DVESEKSN
-1203 NRIEQMLS
+1203 NRLEQTLSAML
-1211 TMLSMLSK
+1211 TMLSK
-1219 IFGVNEEQVDVLR
+1219 IFGASEEQIEVLR
-1232 SNSSAQMESELE
+1232 ILSSGNADRQLAD
-1244 NISKKL
+1244 IGQKL
-1250 DILANKNIK
+1250 DAIANKQ
-1259 LDGSSFSKSYE
+1259 LRVDGSSFARSYE
-1270 KYGAVE
+1270 QYGSVE
-1276 RNRRNTM
+1276 RNRRDTM
-1283 IERGMSIDSRI
+1283 LGRGMSIDTRI

>member
-96 QRTQEAADKGKYV
+96 QKTQEAADKGKYV

-117 ETAQANNEKFK
+117 KTAQANNEKFK

-158 QKDFRKDVKTM
+158 QKDFQKDVKIM

-174 FAAKLFLKF
+174 FASKLFLKF
-183 TTAVIENRRAV
+183 TTALIENRRAV
-194 LKAGAAIAGLLVV
+194 LKAGVAIAGLLVV

-217 KELATVFGGFGSKVA
+217 KELATVFGRFGSKVA
-232 KEQAEVKALA
+232 EEQAEVKALT

-249 EAKTLASNSYTGVGS
+249 EAKTLASNSYVGS
-264 SAAGAEKKM
+264 SAADAEKKM
-273 SKPVQSAKIAEGIE
+273 SKPVQSAKIAEGVE
-287 EGIATSGAVEK
+287 EGIATSCAVEK
-298 GVTKSVVAAGNSSML
+298 GVTKSVAAAGESAKLAGFVSR
-313 SSFMCKF
+313 F
-320 GTKIMGLAEVAI
+320 GTKLMGIAGAAI
-332 SLHSIVD
+332 AVVSVGNDIS
-339 DVAEAIKTGSES
+339 EAIKTGSES

-414 KQIAETGYVTMY
+414 KQIDETGYVTMY

-440 SSLTKVQKRVSDDIR
+440 SSLTKAQKSVSDDIR

-625 REKLARSE
+625 REKLAQLE

-692 GKISDQ
+692 GRISDN
-698 EAKEL
+698 EARDL
-703 INKSANEANKII
+703 INKSARETKKLIE
-715 KHAERTRK
+715 HAEKTRK
-723 KNISKAQQTYKGK
+723 ETVAKAQQTYKGK

-762 KSERDTTVSIANEAK
+762 KSERDTTVSVANEAK

-791 VDEAKKQNKS
+791 VDEARKQNKS

-961 KPVEWISSGFKRWSN
+961 KPVKWIARGFSHWPS
-976 VQAFTFAHTTLMD
+976 VQAFSFTHTTLMD
-989 RTRDLAKK
+989 QTRNMAKK
-997 SLIIPVTNAFKKLTK
+997 SLINPVTQAFKKLLK
-1012 GYEESG
+1012 SYDDSG
-1018 AANPGGSGVN
+1018 TNPSGSGVK
-1028 RWKPYVKK
+1028 RWEPYVKK

-1041 GLSTSSAMINKVLR
+1041 GLSTSSAMVSKVLR
-1055 QIKTE
+1055 QINTE
-1060 SGGNPR
+1060 SGGNPH

-1095 YALSGHKNIWNGY
+1095 YALAGHKDIWNGY

-1115 HYAKT
+1115 NYART
-1120 RYGSSLSAL
+1120 RYGASLSAL
-1129 GKGHGYANGGLI
+1129 GKGHGYANGGLVST
-1141 AKHGMYEV
+1141 HGVYEM
-1149 AENNMPEMVIPL
+1149 AEQNLPEMVIPL

-1166 SRAYQLMQQSLDYF
+1166 SRAYQLMQKSLDYF
-1180 AKTDNNRIAAKPNS
+1180 ARTDNHQGVSKS
-1194 DDIEVDKSN
+1194 DVESEKSN
-1203 NRIEQMLS
+1203 NRLEQTLSAML
-1211 TMLSMLSK
+1211 TMLSK
-1219 IFGVNEEQVDVLR
+1219 IFGASEEQIEVLR
-1232 SNSSAQMESELE
+1232 ILSSGNADRQLAD
-1244 NISKKL
+1244 IGQKL
-1250 DILANKNIK
+1250 DAIANKQ
-1259 LDGSSFSKSYE
+1259 LRVDGSSFARSYE
-1270 KYGAVE
+1270 QYGSVE
-1276 RNRRNTM
+1276 RNRRDTM
-1283 IERGMSIDSRI
+1283 LGRGMSIDTRI

>member
-117 ETAQANNEKFK
+117 ETAQANNQKFK

-158 QKDFRKDVKTM
+158 QKDFQKDVKIM

-372 AGGPMGAA
+372 AAGPMGAA

-414 KQIAETGYVTMY
+414 KQFAETGYVTMY

-440 SSLTKVQKRVSDDIR
+440 SSLTKAQKSVSDDIR

-566 GQGNVNRITY
+566 G
-576 TYNKKREKLAK
+576 
-587 DEAETIKGVRE
+587 
-598 SGYVQIKGRTYT
+598 
-610 GEEAVRKV
+610 
-618 QEQFKAK
+618 
-625 REKLARSE
+625 
-633 KKEQAEIARNT
+633 
-644 ANEKKK
+644 
-650 ITEKYNKE
+650 
-658 RLSKLQSLSKS
+658 
-669 IAKEMGTSSRQ
+669 
-680 QKEILDKLRKDK
+680 
-692 GKISDQ
+692 
-698 EAKEL
+698 
-703 INKSANEANKII
+703 
-715 KHAERTRK
+715 
-723 KNISKAQQTYKGK
+723 
-736 VEQYRRMN
+736 
-744 KDIPGYTKDMMN
+744 
-756 KDIANA
+756 
-762 KSERDTTVSIANEAK
+762 
-777 NKIVGSAKAKHNQV
+777 
-791 VDEAKKQNKS
+791 
-801 VSQNIVAEG
+801 
-810 NNGIK
+810 
-815 SYNAW
+815 
-820 GAAVHNTLKFL
+820 
-831 SDAWS
+831 
-836 SVVHAFGGSY
+836 
-846 KGNVGSYR
+846 
-854 PAARISSYAN
+854 
-864 GGVARTGLA
+864 GVARTGLA

-961 KPVEWISSGFKRWSN
+961 KPVKWIARGFSHWPS
-976 VQAFTFAHTTLMD
+976 VQAFSFTHTTLMD
-989 RTRDLAKK
+989 QTRNMAKK
-997 SLIIPVTNAFKKLTK
+997 SLINPVTQAFKKLLK
-1012 GYEESG
+1012 SYDDSG
-1018 AANPGGSGVN
+1018 TNPSGSGVK
-1028 RWKPYVKK
+1028 RWEPYVKK

-1041 GLSTSSAMINKVLR
+1041 GLSTSSAMVSKVLR
-1055 QIKTE
+1055 QINTE
-1060 SGGNPR
+1060 SGGNPH

-1095 YALSGHKNIWNGY
+1095 YALAGHKDIWNGY

-1115 HYAKT
+1115 NYART
-1120 RYGSSLSAL
+1120 RYGASLSAL
-1129 GKGHGYANGGLI
+1129 GKGHGYANGGLVST
-1141 AKHGMYEV
+1141 HGVYEM
-1149 AENNMPEMVIPL
+1149 AEQNLPEMVIPL

-1166 SRAYQLMQQSLDYF
+1166 SRAYQLMQKSLDYF
-1180 AKTDNNRIAAKPNS
+1180 ARTDNHQGVSKS
-1194 DDIEVDKSN
+1194 DVESEKSN
-1203 NRIEQMLS
+1203 NRLEQTLSAML
-1211 TMLSMLSK
+1211 TMLSK
-1219 IFGVNEEQVDVLR
+1219 IFGASEEQIEVLR
-1232 SNSSAQMESELE
+1232 ILSSGNADRQLAD
-1244 NISKKL
+1244 IGQKL
-1250 DILANKNIK
+1250 DAIANKQ
-1259 LDGSSFSKSYE
+1259 LRVDGSSFARSYE
-1270 KYGAVE
+1270 QYGSVE
-1276 RNRRNTM
+1276 RNRRDTM
-1283 IERGMSIDSRI
+1283 LGRGMSIDTRI

>member
-96 QRTQEAADKGKYV
+96 QKTQEAADKGKYV

-117 ETAQANNEKFK
+117 KTAQANNEKFK

-158 QKDFRKDVKTM
+158 QKDFQKDVKIM

-174 FAAKLFLKF
+174 FASKLFLKF
-183 TTAVIENRRAV
+183 TTALIENRRAV
-194 LKAGAAIAGLLVV
+194 LKAGVAIAGLLVV

-217 KELATVFGGFGSKVA
+217 KELATVFGRFGSKVA
-232 KEQAEVKALA
+232 EEQAEVKALT

-264 SAAGAEKKM
+264 STAGAEKKM
-273 SKPVQSAKIAEGIE
+273 SKPAQSAKIAEEVE
-287 EGIATSGAVEK
+287 ESIATSGAVENGISK
-298 GVTKSVVAAGNSSML
+298 STQAASRSIKLATYLSEFGAKIVPLIGVGFNVIGDGNAFYSAL
-313 SSFMCKF
+313 K
-320 GTKIMGLAEVAI
+320 K
-332 SLHSIVD
+332 
-339 DVAEAIKTGSES
+339 GSES
-351 SKVKAAA
+351 QKAATGIKL
-358 NVAGTAIGAGVGFA
+358 AGTLIGTGVGA
-372 AGGPMGAA
+372 AFSGPFGAM
-380 LGSSIGNMLGSTSI
+380 LGSQIGGVLGSTSI

-440 SSLTKVQKRVSDDIR
+440 SSLTKAQKSVSDDIR

-692 GKISDQ
+692 GRISDN
-698 EAKEL
+698 EARDL
-703 INKSANEANKII
+703 INKSARETKKLIE
-715 KHAERTRK
+715 HAEKTRK
-723 KNISKAQQTYKGK
+723 ETVAKAQQTYKGK

-762 KSERDTTVSIANEAK
+762 KSERDTTVSVANEAK

-791 VDEAKKQNKS
+791 VDEARKQNKS

-914 DTARVMAG
+914 DTAKVMAG

-936 SLSGFIGSIKD
+936 SLSGFIGSIKN

-1028 RWKPYVKK
+1028 RWKSYVKK

-1115 HYAKT
+1115 NYART
-1120 RYGSSLSAL
+1120 RYGASLSAL
-1129 GKGHGYANGGLI
+1129 GKGHGYANGGLVST
-1141 AKHGMYEV
+1141 HGVYEM
-1149 AENNMPEMVIPL
+1149 AEQNLPEMVIPL

-1166 SRAYQLMQQSLDYF
+1166 SRAYQLMQKSLDYF
-1180 AKTDNNRIAAKPNS
+1180 ARTDNHQGVSKS
-1194 DDIEVDKSN
+1194 DVESEKSN
-1203 NRIEQMLS
+1203 NRLEQTLSAML
-1211 TMLSMLSK
+1211 TMLSK
-1219 IFGVNEEQVDVLR
+1219 IFGASEEQIEVLR
-1232 SNSSAQMESELE
+1232 ILSSGNADRQLAD
-1244 NISKKL
+1244 IGQKL
-1250 DILANKNIK
+1250 DAIANKQ
-1259 LDGSSFSKSYE
+1259 LRVDGSSFARSYE
-1270 KYGAVE
+1270 QYGSVE
-1276 RNRRNTM
+1276 RNRRDTM
-1283 IERGMSIDSRI
+1283 LGRGMSIDTRI

>member
-32 KKEEMVDANGNLKSM
+32 KNEEMVDANGNLKSM

-61 DKTQKNAVFNSL
+61 DKTKKNAVFNSL
-73 FGTTGQQAGMILAEN
+73 FGMTGQQAGMILAEN

-96 QRTQEAADKGKYV
+96 QKTQEAADKGKYV

-117 ETAQANNEKFK
+117 ETAQANNQKFK

-158 QKDFRKDVKTM
+158 QKDFQKDVKTM

-174 FAAKLFLKF
+174 FVSKLFIKF
-183 TTAVIENRRAV
+183 TTALIENRSAV
-194 LKAGAAIAGLLVV
+194 LKAGAAILELLAV

-232 KEQAEVKALA
+232 EEQAEVKALT

-273 SKPVQSAKIAEGIE
+273 SKPSQSAKIAEEVE
-287 EGIATSGAVEK
+287 EGVATSGVVEN
-298 GVTKSVVAAGNSSML
+298 GIAKSTQAASRSVKLATAL
-313 SSFMCKF
+313 SEF
-320 GTKIMGLAEVAI
+320 GTKIVPLIGVGFNALSDGRAFYSA
-332 SLHSIVD
+332 L
-339 DVAEAIKTGSES
+339 KKGSES
-351 SKVKAAA
+351 QKAATGIKL
-358 NVAGTAIGAGVGFA
+358 AGTLIGTGVGA
-372 AGGPMGAA
+372 AFGSPFGAM
-380 LGSSIGNMLGSTSI
+380 LGSQIGGIIGSTSI

-440 SSLTKVQKRVSDDIR
+440 SSLIKAQKSVSDDIW

-566 GQGNVNRITY
+566 GQGNVNQITY

-598 SGYVQIKGRTYT
+598 SGYVQIKGKTYT

-625 REKLARSE
+625 REKLARFE

-692 GKISDQ
+692 GRISDN
-698 EAKEL
+698 EARNL
-703 INKSANEANKII
+703 INKSARETKKLIE
-715 KHAERTRK
+715 HAEKTRK
-723 KNISKAQQTYKGK
+723 ETVAKAQQTYKGK

-762 KSERDTTVSIANEAK
+762 KSERDTTVSVANEAK

-791 VDEAKKQNKS
+791 VDEARKQNKS

-961 KPVEWISSGFKRWSN
+961 KPVKWIARGFSHWPS
-976 VQAFTFAHTTLMD
+976 VQAFSFTHTTLMD
-989 RTRDLAKK
+989 QTRNLAKK
-997 SLIIPVTNAFKKLTK
+997 SLTNPVTQAFKKLLKSYDDSGTNP
-1012 GYEESG
+1012 SG
-1018 AANPGGSGVN
+1018 AGVK
-1028 RWKPYVKK
+1028 RWEPYIKK

-1041 GLSTSSAMINKVLR
+1041 GLSTSSAMVSKVLR
-1055 QIKTE
+1055 QINTE
-1060 SGGNPR
+1060 SGGNPH

-1095 YALSGHKNIWNGY
+1095 YALAGHKDIWNGY

-1115 HYAKT
+1115 NYARA
-1120 RYGSSLSAL
+1120 RYGASLSAL
-1129 GKGHGYANGGLI
+1129 GKGHGYANGGLVST
-1141 AKHGMYEV
+1141 HGVYEM
-1149 AENNMPEMVIPL
+1149 AEQNLPEMVIPL

-1166 SRAYQLMQQSLDYF
+1166 SRAYQLMQKSLDYF
-1180 AKTDNNRIAAKPNS
+1180 ARTDNHQGVSKADVES
-1194 DDIEVDKSN
+1194 EKSN
-1203 NRIEQMLS
+1203 NRLEQTLSAML
-1211 TMLSMLSK
+1211 TMLAK
-1219 IFGVNEEQVDVLR
+1219 IFGASEEQIEVLR
-1232 SNSSAQMESELE
+1232 ILSSGNADRQLAD
-1244 NISKKL
+1244 IGQKL
-1250 DILANKNIK
+1250 DAIANKQ
-1259 LDGSSFSKSYE
+1259 LRVDGSSFARSYE
-1270 KYGAVE
+1270 QYGSVE
-1276 RNRRNTM
+1276 RNRRDTM
-1283 IERGMSIDSRI
+1283 LGRGMSIDTRI

>member
-96 QRTQEAADKGKYV
+96 QKTQEAADKGKYV

-117 ETAQANNEKFK
+117 ETARANNEKFK

-158 QKDFRKDVKTM
+158 QKDFQKDVKTM

-174 FAAKLFLKF
+174 FVSKLFLKF
-183 TTAVIENRRAV
+183 TTALIENRRAV

-232 KEQAEVKALA
+232 EEQAEVKALT

-249 EAKTLASNSYTGVGS
+249 EAKTLASNSYAGVGS

-287 EGIATSGAVEK
+287 EGIATSDAVEK
-298 GVTKSVVAAGNSSML
+298 GVTKSVDSAGRSAKLAGFVS
-313 SSFMCKF
+313 KF
-320 GTKIMGLAEVAI
+320 GTKLMGIAGAAI
-332 SLHSIVD
+332 ALVNVEKDIS
-339 DVAEAIKTGSES
+339 EAIKTGSES

-358 NVAGTAIGAGVGFA
+358 NVAGTAIGSGVGFA

-440 SSLTKVQKRVSDDIR
+440 SSLTKAQKSLVRDIT
-455 KSMDKADLSVIKM
+455 KTMDKADLSVLKM
-468 SVQSD
+468 SVQTD
-473 DKSLNKAKATL
+473 DASLSKAKKNL
-484 EGFYASVAR
+484 EGFYSSILK
-493 TAERQSQKRADA
+493 TAEKQSQKRADA
-505 EKRAVE
+505 EKSAVD

-517 QISKKQYEEYI
+517 KISKKQYDEYI
-528 KGIDDADKKRQSSQK
+528 KSIDESDKKRQSSQK
-543 KTYDSLIKATNKY
+543 KTYDSLIKSTNKY
-556 NEDLKTATAN
+556 NEELKRVTSN
-566 GQGNVNRITY
+566 GEGNLNQVAY
-576 TYNKKREKLAK
+576 LYNKRREKLAK
-587 DEAETIKGVRE
+587 EETETIKGVKE
-598 SGYVQIKGRTYT
+598 SGYIQIKGKTYT

-618 QEQFKAK
+618 QEQFKKK
-625 REKLARSE
+625 REKLA
-633 KKEQAEIARNT
+633 K
-644 ANEKKK
+644 NEKKDQTEITQNTAKEKAK
-650 ITEKYNKE
+650 ITEKYNKD
-658 RLSKLQSLSKS
+658 RMNKLQSLSKS

-692 GKISDQ
+692 GRISDN
-698 EAKEL
+698 EARDL
-703 INKSANEANKII
+703 INKSARETKKLIE
-715 KHAERTRK
+715 HAEKTRK
-723 KNISKAQQTYKGK
+723 ETVAKAQQTYKGK

-762 KSERDTTVSIANEAK
+762 KSERDTTVSVANETK

-791 VDEAKKQNKS
+791 VDEARKQNKS

-922 SYSGTLPGYATGTF
+922 NYSGTLPGYATGTF

-1115 HYAKT
+1115 NYART
-1120 RYGSSLSAL
+1120 RYGASLSAL
-1129 GKGHGYANGGLI
+1129 GKGHGYANGGLVST
-1141 AKHGMYEV
+1141 HGVYEM
-1149 AENNMPEMVIPL
+1149 AEQNLPEMVIPL

-1166 SRAYQLMQQSLDYF
+1166 SRAYQLMQKSLDYF
-1180 AKTDNNRIAAKPNS
+1180 ARTDNHQGVSKADVES
-1194 DDIEVDKSN
+1194 EKSN
-1203 NRIEQMLS
+1203 NRLEQTLSAML
-1211 TMLSMLSK
+1211 TMLAK
-1219 IFGVNEEQVDVLR
+1219 IFGASEEQIEVLR
-1232 SNSSAQMESELE
+1232 ILSSGNADRQLAD
-1244 NISKKL
+1244 IGQKL
-1250 DILANKNIK
+1250 DAIANKQ
-1259 LDGSSFSKSYE
+1259 LRVDGSSFARSYE
-1270 KYGAVE
+1270 QYGSVE
-1276 RNRRNTM
+1276 RNRRDTM
-1283 IERGMSIDSRI
+1283 LGRGMSIDTRI

>member
-96 QRTQEAADKGKYV
+96 QKTQEAADKGKYV

-117 ETAQANNEKFK
+117 KTAQANNEKFK

-158 QKDFRKDVKTM
+158 QKDFQKDVKIM

-174 FAAKLFLKF
+174 FASKLFLKF
-183 TTAVIENRRAV
+183 TTALIENRRAV
-194 LKAGAAIAGLLVV
+194 LKAGVAIAGLLVV

-217 KELATVFGGFGSKVA
+217 KELATVFGRFGSKVA
-232 KEQAEVKALA
+232 EEQAEVKALT

-264 SAAGAEKKM
+264 STAGAEKKM
-273 SKPVQSAKIAEGIE
+273 SKPSQSAKIAEEVE
-287 EGIATSGAVEK
+287 ESIATSGAVENGISK
-298 GVTKSVVAAGNSSML
+298 STQAASRSIKLATYLSEFGAKIVPLIGVGFNVIGDGNAFYSAL
-313 SSFMCKF
+313 K
-320 GTKIMGLAEVAI
+320 K
-332 SLHSIVD
+332 
-339 DVAEAIKTGSES
+339 GSES
-351 SKVKAAA
+351 QKAATGIKL
-358 NVAGTAIGAGVGFA
+358 AGTLIGTGVGA
-372 AGGPMGAA
+372 AFSGPFGAM
-380 LGSSIGNMLGSTSI
+380 LGSQIGGVLGSTSI

-440 SSLTKVQKRVSDDIR
+440 SSLTKAQKSVSDDIR

-625 REKLARSE
+625 REKLAQSE

-692 GKISDQ
+692 GRISDN
-698 EAKEL
+698 EARDL
-703 INKSANEANKII
+703 INKSARETKKLIE
-715 KHAERTRK
+715 HAEKTRK
-723 KNISKAQQTYKGK
+723 ETVAKAQQTYKGK

-762 KSERDTTVSIANEAK
+762 KSERDTTVSVANEAK

-791 VDEAKKQNKS
+791 VDEARKQNKS

-914 DTARVMAG
+914 DTAKVMAG

-936 SLSGFIGSIKD
+936 SLSGFIGSIKN

-1028 RWKPYVKK
+1028 RWKSYVKK

-1115 HYAKT
+1115 NYART
-1120 RYGSSLSAL
+1120 RYGASLSAL
-1129 GKGHGYANGGLI
+1129 GKGHGYANGGLVST
-1141 AKHGMYEV
+1141 HGVYEM
-1149 AENNMPEMVIPL
+1149 AEQNLPEMVIPL

-1166 SRAYQLMQQSLDYF
+1166 SRAYQLMQKSLDYF
-1180 AKTDNNRIAAKPNS
+1180 ARTDNHQGVSKS
-1194 DDIEVDKSN
+1194 DVESEKSN
-1203 NRIEQMLS
+1203 NRLEQTLSAML
-1211 TMLSMLSK
+1211 TMLSK
-1219 IFGVNEEQVDVLR
+1219 IFGASEEQIEVLR
-1232 SNSSAQMESELE
+1232 ILSSGNADRQLAD
-1244 NISKKL
+1244 IGQKL
-1250 DILANKNIK
+1250 DAIANKQ
-1259 LDGSSFSKSYE
+1259 LRVDGSSFARSYE
-1270 KYGAVE
+1270 QYGSVE
-1276 RNRRNTM
+1276 RNRRDTM
-1283 IERGMSIDSRI
+1283 LGRGMSIDTRI

>member
-61 DKTQKNAVFNSL
+61 DKTKKNAVFNSL

-96 QRTQEAADKGKYV
+96 QKTQEAADKGKYV

-140 ELLPYMTEATRKL
+140 ELLPYMTEATKEL
-153 GDLFG
+153 GELFG
-158 QKDFRKDVKTM
+158 QKDFQKDVKAM

-174 FAAKLFLKF
+174 SVARKLLTVAESAIKYRD
-183 TTAVIENRRAV
+183 VILDVATI
-194 LKAGAAIAGLLVV
+194 LGKIWIA
-207 DKVINFTLKL
+207 DKIINFTLKI
-217 KELATVFGGFGSKVA
+217 KELATVFGRFRSKVA
-232 KEQAEVKALA
+232 EEQAEVKALTFG
-242 LEYQSLA
+242 YQSLA
-249 EAKTLASNSYTGVGS
+249 EAKTLASNSYVGS
-264 SAAGAEKKM
+264 SAADAEKKM
-273 SKPVQSAKIAEGIE
+273 SKPVQSAKIAEGVE
-287 EGIATSGAVEK
+287 EGIATSCAVEK
-298 GVTKSVVAAGNSSML
+298 GVTKSVAAAGESAKLAGFVSR
-313 SSFMCKF
+313 F
-320 GTKIMGLAEVAI
+320 GTKLMGIAGAAI
-332 SLHSIVD
+332 AVVSVGNDIS
-339 DVAEAIKTGSES
+339 EAIKTGSES

-414 KQIAETGYVTMY
+414 KQIDETGYVTMY

-440 SSLTKVQKRVSDDIR
+440 SSLTKAQKSVSDDIR

-625 REKLARSE
+625 REKLAQLE

-692 GKISDQ
+692 GRISDN
-698 EAKEL
+698 EARDL
-703 INKSANEANKII
+703 INKSARETKKLIE
-715 KHAERTRK
+715 HAEKTRK
-723 KNISKAQQTYKGK
+723 ETVAKAQQTYKGK

-762 KSERDTTVSIANEAK
+762 KSERDTTVSVANEAK

-791 VDEAKKQNKS
+791 VDEARKQNKS

-961 KPVEWISSGFKRWSN
+961 KPVKWIARGFSHWPS
-976 VQAFTFAHTTLMD
+976 VQAFSFTHTTLMD
-989 RTRDLAKK
+989 QTRNMAKK
-997 SLIIPVTNAFKKLTK
+997 SLINPVTQAFKKLLK
-1012 GYEESG
+1012 SYDDSG
-1018 AANPGGSGVN
+1018 TNPSGSGVK
-1028 RWKPYVKK
+1028 RWEPYVKK

-1041 GLSTSSAMINKVLR
+1041 GLSTSSAMVSKVLR
-1055 QIKTE
+1055 QINTE
-1060 SGGNPR
+1060 SGGNPH

-1095 YALSGHKNIWNGY
+1095 YALAGHKDIWNGY

-1115 HYAKT
+1115 NYART
-1120 RYGSSLSAL
+1120 RYGASLSAL
-1129 GKGHGYANGGLI
+1129 GKGHGYANGGLVST
-1141 AKHGMYEV
+1141 HGVYEM
-1149 AENNMPEMVIPL
+1149 AEQNLPEMVIPL

-1166 SRAYQLMQQSLDYF
+1166 SRAYQLMQKSLDYF
-1180 AKTDNNRIAAKPNS
+1180 ARTDNHQGVSKS
-1194 DDIEVDKSN
+1194 DVESEKSN
-1203 NRIEQMLS
+1203 NRLEQTLNAML
-1211 TMLSMLSK
+1211 TMLSK
-1219 IFGVNEEQVDVLR
+1219 IFGASEEQIEVLR
-1232 SNSSAQMESELE
+1232 ILSSGNADRQLAD
-1244 NISKKL
+1244 IGQKL
-1250 DILANKNIK
+1250 DAIANKQ
-1259 LDGSSFSKSYE
+1259 LRVDGSSFARSYE
-1270 KYGAVE
+1270 QYGSVE
-1276 RNRRNTM
+1276 RNRRDTM
-1283 IERGMSIDSRI
+1283 LGRGMSIDTRI

>member
-1 MGTGLRKVINSLVSA
+1 LGTGLRKVINSLVSA

-61 DKTQKNAVFNSL
+61 DKTRKNAVFNSL

-96 QRTQEAADKGKYV
+96 QKTQEAADKGKYV

-174 FAAKLFLKF
+174 FVSKLFLKF
-183 TTAVIENRRAV
+183 TTALIENRRAV
-194 LKAGAAIAGLLVV
+194 LKAGAAILELLAV

-232 KEQAEVKALA
+232 EEQAEVKALT

-249 EAKTLASNSYTGVGS
+249 EAKTLASNSYAGVGN

-287 EGIATSGAVEK
+287 EGIATSGVVEN
-298 GVTKSVVAAGNSSML
+298 GIAKSTQAASRSVKLATAL
-313 SSFMCKF
+313 SKF
-320 GTKIMGLAEVAI
+320 GTKIVPCIGAGINALSDGMVFYNAL
-332 SLHSIVD
+332 
-339 DVAEAIKTGSES
+339 KKGSES
-351 SKVKAAA
+351 QKAATGIKL
-358 NVAGTAIGAGVGFA
+358 AGTLIGTGIGAAF
-372 AGGPMGAA
+372 GGPFGA
-380 LGSSIGNMLGSTSI
+380 MLGSQIGGVIGSTSM

-426 DGTTVKVGKVKVEK
+426 DGTMVKVGKVKVEK
-440 SSLTKVQKRVSDDIR
+440 SSLTKVQKSVSDDIR

-473 DKSLNKAKATL
+473 NKSLNKAKDTL
-484 EGFYASVAR
+484 EGFYASIAR

-644 ANEKKK
+644 ATEKKK

-658 RLSKLQSLSKS
+658 RLSKLQSL
-669 IAKEMGTSSRQ
+669 
-680 QKEILDKLRKDK
+680 
-692 GKISDQ
+692 
-698 EAKEL
+698 
-703 INKSANEANKII
+703 
-715 KHAERTRK
+715 
-723 KNISKAQQTYKGK
+723 
-736 VEQYRRMN
+736 
-744 KDIPGYTKDMMN
+744 
-756 KDIANA
+756 
-762 KSERDTTVSIANEAK
+762 
-777 NKIVGSAKAKHNQV
+777 
-791 VDEAKKQNKS
+791 
-801 VSQNIVAEG
+801 
-810 NNGIK
+810 
-815 SYNAW
+815 
-820 GAAVHNTLKFL
+820 
-831 SDAWS
+831 
-836 SVVHAFGGSY
+836 
-846 KGNVGSYR
+846 
-854 PAARISSYAN
+854 
-864 GGVARTGLA
+864 
-873 LVGEA
+873 
-878 GPELVYTPWSKSAR
+878 
-892 IVGRHGA
+892 
-899 EVAPLNQGEQVLNAR
+899 
-914 DTARVMAG
+914 
-922 SYSGTLPGYATGTF
+922 
-936 SLSGFIGSIKD
+936 
-947 KALDIADSVLDVLK
+947 
-961 KPVEWISSGFKRWSN
+961 
-976 VQAFTFAHTTLMD
+976 
-989 RTRDLAKK
+989 
-997 SLIIPVTNAFKKLTK
+997 
-1012 GYEESG
+1012 
-1018 AANPGGSGVN
+1018 
-1028 RWKPYVKK
+1028 
-1036 ALAKL
+1036 
-1041 GLSTSSAMINKVLR
+1041 
-1055 QIKTE
+1055 
-1060 SGGNPR
+1060 
-1066 AKQPGAD
+1066 
-1073 PDGDG
+1073 
-1078 SGPAL
+1078 
-1083 GLMQTKRSTFNA
+1083 
-1095 YALSGHKNIWNGY
+1095 
-1108 DNMLAGL
+1108 
-1115 HYAKT
+1115 
-1120 RYGSSLSAL
+1120 
-1129 GKGHGYANGGLI
+1129 
-1141 AKHGMYEV
+1141 
-1149 AENNMPEMVIPL
+1149 
-1161 DLSKR
+1161 
-1166 SRAYQLMQQSLDYF
+1166 
-1180 AKTDNNRIAAKPNS
+1180 
-1194 DDIEVDKSN
+1194 
-1203 NRIEQMLS
+1203 
-1211 TMLSMLSK
+1211 
-1219 IFGVNEEQVDVLR
+1219 
-1232 SNSSAQMESELE
+1232 
-1244 NISKKL
+1244 
-1250 DILANKNIK
+1250 
-1259 LDGSSFSKSYE
+1259 
-1270 KYGAVE
+1270 
-1276 RNRRNTM
+1276 
-1283 IERGMSIDSRI
+1283 

>member
-96 QRTQEAADKGKYV
+96 QKTQEAADKGKYV

-117 ETAQANNEKFK
+117 ETARANNEKFK

-158 QKDFRKDVKTM
+158 QKDFQKDVKTM

-174 FAAKLFLKF
+174 FVSKLFLKF
-183 TTAVIENRRAV
+183 TTALIENRRAV

-232 KEQAEVKALA
+232 EEQAEVKALT

-249 EAKTLASNSYTGVGS
+249 EAKTLASNSYAGVGS

-287 EGIATSGAVEK
+287 EGIATSDAVEK
-298 GVTKSVVAAGNSSML
+298 GVTKSVDSAGRSAKLAGFVS
-313 SSFMCKF
+313 KF
-320 GTKIMGLAEVAI
+320 GTKLMGIAGAAI
-332 SLHSIVD
+332 ALVNVEKDIS
-339 DVAEAIKTGSES
+339 EAIKTGSES

-440 SSLTKVQKRVSDDIR
+440 SSLTKAQKSLVRDIT
-455 KSMDKADLSVIKM
+455 KTMDKADLSVLKM
-468 SVQSD
+468 SVQTD
-473 DKSLNKAKATL
+473 DASLSKAKKNL
-484 EGFYASVAR
+484 EGFYSSILK
-493 TAERQSQKRADA
+493 TAEKQSQKRADA
-505 EKRAVE
+505 EKSAVD

-517 QISKKQYEEYI
+517 KISKKQYDEYI
-528 KGIDDADKKRQSSQK
+528 KSIDESDKKRQSSQK
-543 KTYDSLIKATNKY
+543 KTYDSLIKSTNKY
-556 NEDLKTATAN
+556 NEELKRVTSN
-566 GQGNVNRITY
+566 GEGNLNQVAY
-576 TYNKKREKLAK
+576 LYNKRREKLAK
-587 DEAETIKGVRE
+587 EETETIKGVKE
-598 SGYVQIKGRTYT
+598 SGYIQIKGKTYT

-618 QEQFKAK
+618 QEQFKKK
-625 REKLARSE
+625 REKLA
-633 KKEQAEIARNT
+633 K
-644 ANEKKK
+644 NEKKDQTEITQNTAKEKAK
-650 ITEKYNKE
+650 ITEKYNKD
-658 RLSKLQSLSKS
+658 RMNKLQSLSKS

-692 GKISDQ
+692 GRISDN
-698 EAKEL
+698 EARDL
-703 INKSANEANKII
+703 INKSARETKKLIE
-715 KHAERTRK
+715 HAEKTRK
-723 KNISKAQQTYKGK
+723 ETVAKAQQTYKGK

-762 KSERDTTVSIANEAK
+762 KSERDTTVSVANETK

-791 VDEAKKQNKS
+791 VDEARKQNKS

-922 SYSGTLPGYATGTF
+922 NYSGTLPGYATGTF

-1115 HYAKT
+1115 NYART
-1120 RYGSSLSAL
+1120 RYGASLSAL
-1129 GKGHGYANGGLI
+1129 GKGHGYANGGLVST
-1141 AKHGMYEV
+1141 HGVYEM
-1149 AENNMPEMVIPL
+1149 AEQNLPEMVIPL

-1166 SRAYQLMQQSLDYF
+1166 SRAYQLMQKSLDYF
-1180 AKTDNNRIAAKPNS
+1180 ARTDNHQGVSKADVES
-1194 DDIEVDKSN
+1194 EKSN
-1203 NRIEQMLS
+1203 NRLEQTLSAML
-1211 TMLSMLSK
+1211 TMLAK
-1219 IFGVNEEQVDVLR
+1219 IFGASEEQIEVLR
-1232 SNSSAQMESELE
+1232 ILSSGNADRQLAD
-1244 NISKKL
+1244 IGQKL
-1250 DILANKNIK
+1250 DAIANKQ
-1259 LDGSSFSKSYE
+1259 LRVDGSSFARSYE
-1270 KYGAVE
+1270 QYGSVE
-1276 RNRRNTM
+1276 RNRRDTM
-1283 IERGMSIDSRI
+1283 LGRGMSIDTRI

>member
-96 QRTQEAADKGKYV
+96 QKTQEAADKGKYV

-117 ETAQANNEKFK
+117 ETAQANNQKFK

-158 QKDFRKDVKTM
+158 QKDFQKDIKIM

-174 FAAKLFLKF
+174 FVSKLFLKF
-183 TTAVIENRRAV
+183 TTVLIENRRAV

-232 KEQAEVKALA
+232 EEQAEVKALT

-249 EAKTLASNSYTGVGS
+249 EAKTLASNSYAGVGS
-264 SAAGAEKKM
+264 SASGAEKKM

-287 EGIATSGAVEK
+287 EGVATSGAVEK
-298 GVTKSVVAAGNSSML
+298 GVTKSVAAAENSSKL
-313 SSFMCKF
+313 SSFMCRF
-320 GTKIMGLAEVAI
+320 GTKIMGLAGVAI
-332 SLHSIVD
+332 SLYSVVD
-339 DVAEAIKTGSES
+339 DVAKAIKTGSES

-414 KQIAETGYVTMY
+414 KQIAETGYVMY
-426 DGTTVKVGKVKVEK
+426 DGTMVKVGKVKIEK
-440 SSLTKVQKRVSDDIR
+440 SSLTKAQKSVSDDIR

-468 SVQSD
+468 SVQTD

-484 EGFYASVAR
+484 EGFYTSIAR
-493 TAERQSQKRADA
+493 TAEKQSQKRADA

-528 KGIDDADKKRQSSQK
+528 KGINDADKKRQSSQK

-598 SGYVQIKGRTYT
+598 SGYVEIKGRTYT

-625 REKLARSE
+625 REKLAKSE

-669 IAKEMGTSSRQ
+669 IAKEMGTSSKQ
-680 QKEILDKLRKDK
+680 QKEILEKLRKDK
-692 GKISDQ
+692 GQISDN
-698 EAKEL
+698 EARDL
-703 INKSANEANKII
+703 INKSASETKKLIE
-715 KHAERTRK
+715 HAEKTRK
-723 KNISKAQQTYKGK
+723 ETVDKAQQTYKGK

-744 KDIPGYTKDMMN
+744 KDIPGYTRDMMN

-762 KSERDTTVSIANEAK
+762 KSERDTTVSVANEAK

-846 KGNVGSYR
+846 RGNVGSYR
-854 PAARISSYAN
+854 PAARIGSYAN

-914 DTARVMAG
+914 DTARVMTG

-961 KPVEWISSGFKRWSN
+961 KPAEWIAKGFSHWPN
-976 VQAFTFAHTTLMD
+976 VQAFSFTHTTLMD
-989 RTRDLAKK
+989 QTRDMAKK
-997 SLIIPVTNAFKKLTK
+997 SLTNPVTQAFKKLLK
-1012 GYEESG
+1012 SYDDSG
-1018 AANPGGSGVN
+1018 ANPGGSGVK
-1028 RWKPYVKK
+1028 RWEPYVKK

-1041 GLSTSSAMINKVLR
+1041 GLSTSSAMVNKVLR

-1060 SGGNPR
+1060 SGGNPH

-1095 YALSGHKNIWNGY
+1095 YALAGHKDIWNGY

-1115 HYAKT
+1115 NYART
-1120 RYGSSLSAL
+1120 RYGASLSAL
-1129 GKGHGYANGGLI
+1129 GKGHGYANGGLVST
-1141 AKHGMYEV
+1141 HGVYEM
-1149 AENNMPEMVIPL
+1149 AEQNLPEMVIPL

-1166 SRAYQLMQQSLDYF
+1166 SRAYQLMQKSLDYF
-1180 AKTDNNRIAAKPNS
+1180 ARTDNHQGVSKADVES
-1194 DDIEVDKSN
+1194 EKSN
-1203 NRIEQMLS
+1203 NRLEQTLGAML
-1211 TMLSMLSK
+1211 TMLTKL
-1219 IFGVNEEQVDVLR
+1219 FGASEEQIEVLR
-1232 SNSSAQMESELE
+1232 TLSSGNDNRQLADIGQ
-1244 NISKKL
+1244 KL
-1250 DILANKNIK
+1250 DAIANKQ
-1259 LDGSSFSKSYE
+1259 LRVDGSSFARSYE
-1270 KYGAVE
+1270 QYGSVE
-1276 RNRRNTM
+1276 RNRRDTM
-1283 IERGMSIDSRI
+1283 LGRGMSIDTRI

>member
-1 MGTGLRKVINSLVSA
+1 LGTGLRKVINSLVSA

-61 DKTQKNAVFNSL
+61 DKTRKNAVFNSL

-96 QRTQEAADKGKYV
+96 QKTQEAADKGKYV

-174 FAAKLFLKF
+174 FVSKLFLKF
-183 TTAVIENRRAV
+183 TTALIENRRAV
-194 LKAGAAIAGLLVV
+194 LKAGAAILELLAV

-232 KEQAEVKALA
+232 EEQAEVKALT

-249 EAKTLASNSYTGVGS
+249 EAKTLASNSYAGVGN

-287 EGIATSGAVEK
+287 EGIATSGVVEN
-298 GVTKSVVAAGNSSML
+298 GIAKSTQAASRSVKLATAL
-313 SSFMCKF
+313 SKF
-320 GTKIMGLAEVAI
+320 GTKIVPCIGAGINALSDGMVFYNAL
-332 SLHSIVD
+332 
-339 DVAEAIKTGSES
+339 KKGSES
-351 SKVKAAA
+351 QKAATGIKL
-358 NVAGTAIGAGVGFA
+358 AGTLIGTGIGAAF
-372 AGGPMGAA
+372 GGPFGA
-380 LGSSIGNMLGSTSI
+380 MLGSQIGGVIGSTSM

-426 DGTTVKVGKVKVEK
+426 DGTMVKVGKVKVEK
-440 SSLTKVQKRVSDDIR
+440 SSLTKVQKSVSDDIR

-473 DKSLNKAKATL
+473 NKSLNKAKDTL
-484 EGFYASVAR
+484 EGFYASIAR

-644 ANEKKK
+644 ATEKKK

-669 IAKEMGTSSRQ
+669 IAKEMGTSSKQ

-692 GKISDQ
+692 GRISDN
-698 EAKEL
+698 EARDL
-703 INKSANEANKII
+703 INKSARETKKLIE
-715 KHAERTRK
+715 HAEKTRK
-723 KNISKAQQTYKGK
+723 ETVAKAQQTYKGK

-762 KSERDTTVSIANEAK
+762 KSERDTTVSVANETK

-791 VDEAKKQNKS
+791 VDEARKQNKS

-836 SVVHAFGGSY
+836 SVVHAFGGAY

-922 SYSGTLPGYATGTF
+922 NYSGTLPGYATGTF

-961 KPVEWISSGFKRWSN
+961 KPVKWIARGFSHWPS
-976 VQAFTFAHTTLMD
+976 VQAFSFTHTTLMD
-989 RTRDLAKK
+989 QTRNLAKK
-997 SLIIPVTNAFKKLTK
+997 SLTNPVTQAFKKLLKSYDDSGTNP
-1012 GYEESG
+1012 SG
-1018 AANPGGSGVN
+1018 AGVK
-1028 RWKPYVKK
+1028 RWEPYVKK

-1041 GLSTSSAMINKVLR
+1041 GLSTSSAMVSKVLR
-1055 QIKTE
+1055 QINTE
-1060 SGGNPR
+1060 SGGNPH

-1095 YALSGHKNIWNGY
+1095 YALAGHKDIWNGY

-1115 HYAKT
+1115 NYART
-1120 RYGSSLSAL
+1120 RYGASLSAL
-1129 GKGHGYANGGLI
+1129 GKGHGYANGGLVST
-1141 AKHGMYEV
+1141 HGVYEM
-1149 AENNMPEMVIPL
+1149 AEQNLPEMVIPL

-1166 SRAYQLMQQSLDYF
+1166 SRAYQLMQKSLDYF
-1180 AKTDNNRIAAKPNS
+1180 ARTDNHQGVSKADVES
-1194 DDIEVDKSN
+1194 EKSN
-1203 NRIEQMLS
+1203 NRLEQTLSAML
-1211 TMLSMLSK
+1211 TMLSK
-1219 IFGVNEEQVDVLR
+1219 IFGASEEQIEVLR
-1232 SNSSAQMESELE
+1232 ILSSGNADRQLAD
-1244 NISKKL
+1244 IGQKL
-1250 DILANKNIK
+1250 DAIANKQ
-1259 LDGSSFSKSYE
+1259 LRVDGSSFARSYE
-1270 KYGAVE
+1270 QYGSVE
-1276 RNRRNTM
+1276 RNRRDTM
-1283 IERGMSIDSRI
+1283 LGRGMSIDTRI

>member
-96 QRTQEAADKGKYV
+96 QKTQEAADKGKYV

-117 ETAQANNEKFK
+117 KTAQANNEKFK

-158 QKDFRKDVKTM
+158 QKDFQKDVKIM

-174 FAAKLFLKF
+174 FASKLFLKF
-183 TTAVIENRRAV
+183 TTALIENRRAV
-194 LKAGAAIAGLLVV
+194 LKAGVAIAGLLVV

-217 KELATVFGGFGSKVA
+217 KELATVFGRFGSKVA
-232 KEQAEVKALA
+232 EEQAEVKALT

-249 EAKTLASNSYTGVGS
+249 EAKTLASNSYTSVGS

-273 SKPVQSAKIAEGIE
+273 SKPAQSAKIAEEVE
-287 EGIATSGAVEK
+287 EGIATSGVVEK
-298 GVTKSVVAAGNSSML
+298 GISKSTQAASRSIKLATYLSEFGAKIVPLIGVGFNVIGDGNAFYSAL
-313 SSFMCKF
+313 K
-320 GTKIMGLAEVAI
+320 K
-332 SLHSIVD
+332 
-339 DVAEAIKTGSES
+339 GSES
-351 SKVKAAA
+351 QKAATGIKL
-358 NVAGTAIGAGVGFA
+358 AGTLIGTGVGA
-372 AGGPMGAA
+372 AFGGPFGAM
-380 LGSSIGNMLGSTSI
+380 LGSQIGGIIGSTSI

-440 SSLTKVQKRVSDDIR
+440 SSLTKAQKSVSDDIR

-625 REKLARSE
+625 REKLAQSE

-692 GKISDQ
+692 GRISDN
-698 EAKEL
+698 EARDL
-703 INKSANEANKII
+703 INKSARETKKLIE
-715 KHAERTRK
+715 HAEKTRK
-723 KNISKAQQTYKGK
+723 ETVAKAQQTYKGK

-762 KSERDTTVSIANEAK
+762 KSERDTTVSVANEAK

-791 VDEAKKQNKS
+791 VDEARKQNKS

-914 DTARVMAG
+914 DTAKVMAG

-936 SLSGFIGSIKD
+936 SLSGFIGSIKN

-1028 RWKPYVKK
+1028 RWKSYVKK

-1115 HYAKT
+1115 NYART
-1120 RYGSSLSAL
+1120 RYGASLSAL
-1129 GKGHGYANGGLI
+1129 GKGHGYANGGLVST
-1141 AKHGMYEV
+1141 HGVYEM
-1149 AENNMPEMVIPL
+1149 AEQNLPEMVIPL

-1166 SRAYQLMQQSLDYF
+1166 SRAYQLMQKSLDYF
-1180 AKTDNNRIAAKPNS
+1180 ARTDNHQGVSKS
-1194 DDIEVDKSN
+1194 DVESEKSN
-1203 NRIEQMLS
+1203 NRLEQTLSAML
-1211 TMLSMLSK
+1211 TMLSK
-1219 IFGVNEEQVDVLR
+1219 IFGASEEQIEVLR
-1232 SNSSAQMESELE
+1232 ILSSGNADRQLAD
-1244 NISKKL
+1244 IGQKL
-1250 DILANKNIK
+1250 DAIANKQ
-1259 LDGSSFSKSYE
+1259 LRVDGSSFARSYE
-1270 KYGAVE
+1270 QYGSVE
-1276 RNRRNTM
+1276 RNRRDTM
-1283 IERGMSIDSRI
+1283 LGRGMSIDTRI

>member
-96 QRTQEAADKGKYV
+96 QKTQEAADKGKYV

-117 ETAQANNEKFK
+117 ETARANNEKFK

-158 QKDFRKDVKTM
+158 QKDFQKDVKTM

-174 FAAKLFLKF
+174 FVSKLFLKF
-183 TTAVIENRRAV
+183 TTALIENRRAV

-232 KEQAEVKALA
+232 EEQAEVKALT

-249 EAKTLASNSYTGVGS
+249 EAKTLASNSYAGVGS

-287 EGIATSGAVEK
+287 EGIATSDAVEK
-298 GVTKSVVAAGNSSML
+298 GVTKSVDSAGRSAKLAGFVS
-313 SSFMCKF
+313 KF
-320 GTKIMGLAEVAI
+320 GTKLMGIAGAAI
-332 SLHSIVD
+332 ALVNVEKDIS
-339 DVAEAIKTGSES
+339 EAIKTGSES

-440 SSLTKVQKRVSDDIR
+440 SSLTKAQKSLVRDIT
-455 KSMDKADLSVIKM
+455 KTMDKADLSVLKM
-468 SVQSD
+468 SVQTD
-473 DKSLNKAKATL
+473 DASLSKAKKNL
-484 EGFYASVAR
+484 EGFYSSILK
-493 TAERQSQKRADA
+493 TAEKQSQKRADA
-505 EKRAVE
+505 EKSAVD

-517 QISKKQYEEYI
+517 KISKKQYDEYI
-528 KGIDDADKKRQSSQK
+528 KSIDESDKKRQSSQK
-543 KTYDSLIKATNKY
+543 KTYDSLIKSTNKY
-556 NEDLKTATAN
+556 NEELKRVTSN
-566 GQGNVNRITY
+566 GEGNLNQVAY
-576 TYNKKREKLAK
+576 LYNKRREKLAK
-587 DEAETIKGVRE
+587 EETETIKGVKE
-598 SGYVQIKGRTYT
+598 SGYIQIKGKTYT

-618 QEQFKAK
+618 QEQFKKK
-625 REKLARSE
+625 REKLA
-633 KKEQAEIARNT
+633 K
-644 ANEKKK
+644 NEKKDQTEITQNTAKEKAK
-650 ITEKYNKE
+650 ITEKYNKD
-658 RLSKLQSLSKS
+658 RMNKLQSLSKS

-692 GKISDQ
+692 GRISDN
-698 EAKEL
+698 EARDL
-703 INKSANEANKII
+703 INKSARETKKLIE
-715 KHAERTRK
+715 HAEKTRK
-723 KNISKAQQTYKGK
+723 ETVAKAQQTYKGK

-762 KSERDTTVSIANEAK
+762 KSERDTTVSVANETK

-791 VDEAKKQNKS
+791 VDEARKQNKS

-922 SYSGTLPGYATGTF
+922 NYSGTLPGYATGTF

-1060 SGGNPR
+1060 SGGNPH

-1095 YALSGHKNIWNGY
+1095 YALAGHKDIWNGY

-1115 HYAKT
+1115 NYART
-1120 RYGSSLSAL
+1120 RYGASLSAL
-1129 GKGHGYANGGLI
+1129 GKGHGYANGGLVST
-1141 AKHGMYEV
+1141 HGVYEM
-1149 AENNMPEMVIPL
+1149 AEQNLPEMVIPL

-1166 SRAYQLMQQSLDYF
+1166 SRAYQLMQKSLDYF
-1180 AKTDNNRIAAKPNS
+1180 ARTDNHQGVSKADVES
-1194 DDIEVDKSN
+1194 EKSN
-1203 NRIEQMLS
+1203 NRLEQTLSAML
-1211 TMLSMLSK
+1211 TMLAK
-1219 IFGVNEEQVDVLR
+1219 IFGASEEQIEVLR
-1232 SNSSAQMESELE
+1232 ILSSGNADRQLAD
-1244 NISKKL
+1244 IGQKL
-1250 DILANKNIK
+1250 DAIANKQ
-1259 LDGSSFSKSYE
+1259 LRVDGSSFARSYE
-1270 KYGAVE
+1270 QYGSVE
-1276 RNRRNTM
+1276 RNRRDTM
-1283 IERGMSIDSRI
+1283 LGRGMSIDTRI

>member
-61 DKTQKNAVFNSL
+61 DKTKKNAVFNSL

-96 QRTQEAADKGKYV
+96 QKTQEAADKGKYV

-117 ETAQANNEKFK
+117 ETAQANNQKFK

-140 ELLPYMTEATRKL
+140 ELLPYMTEATREL

-158 QKDFRKDVKTM
+158 QKDFQKDVKTM

-174 FAAKLFLKF
+174 FVSKLFIKF
-183 TTAVIENRRAV
+183 TTALIENRNAV
-194 LKAGAAIAGLLVV
+194 LKAGAAILELLAV

-232 KEQAEVKALA
+232 EEQAEVKALT

-273 SKPVQSAKIAEGIE
+273 SKPSQSAKIAEEVE
-287 EGIATSGAVEK
+287 EGIATSGVVEN
-298 GVTKSVVAAGNSSML
+298 GIAKSTQAASRSVKLATAL
-313 SSFMCKF
+313 SEF
-320 GTKIMGLAEVAI
+320 GTKIVPLIGVGFNALSDGRAFYSA
-332 SLHSIVD
+332 L
-339 DVAEAIKTGSES
+339 KKGSES
-351 SKVKAAA
+351 QKAATGIKL
-358 NVAGTAIGAGVGFA
+358 AGTLIGTGVGA
-372 AGGPMGAA
+372 AFGSPFGAM
-380 LGSSIGNMLGSTSI
+380 LGSQIGGIIGSTSI

-402 NNAVKKAAKEQQ
+402 NNEVKKAAKEQQ

-440 SSLTKVQKRVSDDIR
+440 SSLTKAQKSVSDDIR

-566 GQGNVNRITY
+566 GQGNVNSITY

-692 GKISDQ
+692 GRISDN
-698 EAKEL
+698 EARDL
-703 INKSANEANKII
+703 INKSARETKKLIE
-715 KHAERTRK
+715 HAEKTRK
-723 KNISKAQQTYKGK
+723 ETVAKAQQTYKGK

-762 KSERDTTVSIANEAK
+762 KSERDTTVSVANEAK

-791 VDEAKKQNKS
+791 VDEARKQNKS

-961 KPVEWISSGFKRWSN
+961 EPVKWIARGFSHWPS
-976 VQAFTFAHTTLMD
+976 VQAFSFTHTTLMD
-989 RTRDLAKK
+989 QTRNMAKK
-997 SLIIPVTNAFKKLTK
+997 SLINPVTQAFKRLLKS
-1012 GYEESG
+1012 YDDSG
-1018 AANPGGSGVN
+1018 TNPSGSGVK
-1028 RWKPYVKK
+1028 RWEPYVKK

-1041 GLSTSSAMINKVLR
+1041 GLSTSSAMVSKVLR

-1166 SRAYQLMQQSLDYF
+1166 SRAYQLMQKSLDYF
-1180 AKTDNNRIAAKPNS
+1180 ARTDNHQGVSKADVES
-1194 DDIEVDKSN
+1194 EKSN
-1203 NRIEQMLS
+1203 NRLEQTLSAML
-1211 TMLSMLSK
+1211 TMLAK
-1219 IFGVNEEQVDVLR
+1219 IFGASEEQIEVLR
-1232 SNSSAQMESELE
+1232 ILSSGNADRQLAD
-1244 NISKKL
+1244 IGQKL
-1250 DILANKNIK
+1250 DAIANKQ
-1259 LDGSSFSKSYE
+1259 LRVDGSSFARSYE
-1270 KYGAVE
+1270 QYGSVE
-1276 RNRRNTM
+1276 RNRRDTM
-1283 IERGMSIDSRI
+1283 LGRGMSIDTRI

>member
-1 MGTGLRKVINSLVSA
+1 LGTGLRKVINSLVSA

-61 DKTQKNAVFNSL
+61 DKTRKNAVFNSL

-96 QRTQEAADKGKYV
+96 QKTQEAADKGKYV

-174 FAAKLFLKF
+174 FVSKLFLKF
-183 TTAVIENRRAV
+183 TTALIENRRAV
-194 LKAGAAIAGLLVV
+194 LKAGAAILELLAV

-232 KEQAEVKALA
+232 EEQAEVKALT

-249 EAKTLASNSYTGVGS
+249 EAKTLASNSYAGVGN

-287 EGIATSGAVEK
+287 EGIATSGVVEN
-298 GVTKSVVAAGNSSML
+298 GIAKSTQAASRSVKLATAL
-313 SSFMCKF
+313 SKF
-320 GTKIMGLAEVAI
+320 GTKIVPCIGAGINALSDGMVFYNAL
-332 SLHSIVD
+332 
-339 DVAEAIKTGSES
+339 KKGSES
-351 SKVKAAA
+351 QKAATGIKL
-358 NVAGTAIGAGVGFA
+358 AGTLIGTGIGAAF
-372 AGGPMGAA
+372 GGPFGA
-380 LGSSIGNMLGSTSI
+380 MLGSQIGGVIGSTSM

-426 DGTTVKVGKVKVEK
+426 DGTMVKVGKVKVEK
-440 SSLTKVQKRVSDDIR
+440 SSLTKVQKSVSDDIR

-473 DKSLNKAKATL
+473 NKSLNKAKDTL
-484 EGFYASVAR
+484 EGFYASIAR

-644 ANEKKK
+644 ATEKKK

-669 IAKEMGTSSRQ
+669 IAKEMGTSSKQ

-692 GKISDQ
+692 GRISDN
-698 EAKEL
+698 EARDL
-703 INKSANEANKII
+703 INKSARETKKLIE
-715 KHAERTRK
+715 HAEKTRK
-723 KNISKAQQTYKGK
+723 ETVAKAQQTYKGK

-762 KSERDTTVSIANEAK
+762 KSERDTTVSVANETK

-791 VDEAKKQNKS
+791 VDEARKQNKS

-836 SVVHAFGGSY
+836 SVVHAFGGAY

-864 GGVARTGLA
+864 GGVARSGLA

-914 DTARVMAG
+914 DTARVMVG
-922 SYSGTLPGYATGTF
+922 NYSGTLPGYATGTF

-961 KPVEWISSGFKRWSN
+961 KPVKWIARGFSHWPS
-976 VQAFTFAHTTLMD
+976 VQAFSFTHTTLMD
-989 RTRDLAKK
+989 QTRNLAKK
-997 SLIIPVTNAFKKLTK
+997 SLTNPVTQAFKKLLKSYDDSGTNP
-1012 GYEESG
+1012 SG
-1018 AANPGGSGVN
+1018 AGVK
-1028 RWKPYVKK
+1028 RWEPYVKK

-1041 GLSTSSAMINKVLR
+1041 GLSTSSAMVSKVLR
-1055 QIKTE
+1055 QINTE
-1060 SGGNPR
+1060 SGGNPH

-1095 YALSGHKNIWNGY
+1095 YALAGHKDIWNGY

-1115 HYAKT
+1115 NYART
-1120 RYGSSLSAL
+1120 RYGASLSAL
-1129 GKGHGYANGGLI
+1129 GKGHGYANGGLVST
-1141 AKHGMYEV
+1141 HGVYEM
-1149 AENNMPEMVIPL
+1149 AEQNLPEMVIPL

-1166 SRAYQLMQQSLDYF
+1166 SRAYQLMQKSLDYF
-1180 AKTDNNRIAAKPNS
+1180 ARTDNHQGVSKADVES
-1194 DDIEVDKSN
+1194 EKSN
-1203 NRIEQMLS
+1203 NRLEQTLSAML
-1211 TMLSMLSK
+1211 TMLSK
-1219 IFGVNEEQVDVLR
+1219 IFGASEEQIEVLR
-1232 SNSSAQMESELE
+1232 ILSSGNADRQLAD
-1244 NISKKL
+1244 IGQKL
-1250 DILANKNIK
+1250 DAIANKQ
-1259 LDGSSFSKSYE
+1259 LRVDGSSFARSYE
-1270 KYGAVE
+1270 QYGSVE
-1276 RNRRNTM
+1276 RNRRDTM
-1283 IERGMSIDSRI
+1283 LGRGMSIDTRI

>member
-61 DKTQKNAVFNSL
+61 DKTKKNAVFNSL

-96 QRTQEAADKGKYV
+96 QKTQEAADKGKYV

-140 ELLPYMTEATRKL
+140 ELLPYMTEATKEL
-153 GDLFG
+153 GELFG
-158 QKDFRKDVKTM
+158 QKDFQKDVKAM

-174 FAAKLFLKF
+174 SVARKLLTVAESAIKYRD
-183 TTAVIENRRAV
+183 VILDVATI
-194 LKAGAAIAGLLVV
+194 LGKIWIA
-207 DKVINFTLKL
+207 DKIINFTLKI
-217 KELATVFGGFGSKVA
+217 KELATVFGRFGSKVA
-232 KEQAEVKALA
+232 EEQAEVKALTFG
-242 LEYQSLA
+242 YQSLA
-249 EAKTLASNSYTGVGS
+249 EAKTLASNSYVGS
-264 SAAGAEKKM
+264 SAADAEKKM
-273 SKPVQSAKIAEGIE
+273 SKPVQSAKIAEGVE
-287 EGIATSGAVEK
+287 EGIATSCAVEK
-298 GVTKSVVAAGNSSML
+298 GVTKSVAAAGESAKLAGFVSR
-313 SSFMCKF
+313 F
-320 GTKIMGLAEVAI
+320 GTKLMGIAGAAI
-332 SLHSIVD
+332 AVVSVGNDIS
-339 DVAEAIKTGSES
+339 EAIKTGSES

-440 SSLTKVQKRVSDDIR
+440 SSLTKAQKSLVRDIT
-455 KSMDKADLSVIKM
+455 KTMDKADLSVLKM
-468 SVQSD
+468 SVQTD
-473 DKSLNKAKATL
+473 DASLSKAKKNL
-484 EGFYASVAR
+484 EGFYSSILK
-493 TAERQSQKRADA
+493 TAEKQSQKRADA
-505 EKRAVE
+505 EKSAVD

-517 QISKKQYEEYI
+517 KISKKQYDEYI
-528 KGIDDADKKRQSSQK
+528 KSIDESDKKRQSSQK
-543 KTYDSLIKATNKY
+543 KTYDSLIKSTNKY
-556 NEDLKTATAN
+556 NEELKRVTSN
-566 GQGNVNRITY
+566 GEGNLNQVAY
-576 TYNKKREKLAK
+576 LYNKRREKLAK
-587 DEAETIKGVRE
+587 EEAETIKGVKE
-598 SGYVQIKGRTYT
+598 SGYIQIKGKTYT

-618 QEQFKAK
+618 QEKFKKK
-625 REKLARSE
+625 REKLAKDE
-633 KKEQAEIARNT
+633 KKDQTEITQNT
-644 ANEKKK
+644 AKEKAK
-650 ITEKYNKE
+650 ITEKYNKD
-658 RLSKLQSLSKS
+658 RMNKLQSLSKS
-669 IAKEMGTSSRQ
+669 IAKEMSSTSKQ

-692 GKISDQ
+692 GKISNQ

-715 KHAERTRK
+715 NHAERTRK
-723 KNISKAQQTYKGK
+723 ETISKAQQTYKGK
-736 VEQYRRMN
+736 VAQYQKMH
-744 KDIPGYTKDMMN
+744 KDIPGYTKDMMD

-762 KSERDTTVSIANEAK
+762 KSERDVTISVANEAK

-791 VDEAKKQNKS
+791 VDEARKQNNS

-846 KGNVGSYR
+846 NGNVGSYR

-961 KPVEWISSGFKRWSN
+961 KPVEWIARGFSHWPS
-976 VQAFTFAHTTLMD
+976 VQAFSFTRTTLMD
-989 RTRDLAKK
+989 QTRNLAKK
-997 SLIIPVTNAFKKLTK
+997 SLTNPVTQAFKKLLK
-1012 GYEESG
+1012 SYDDSG
-1018 AANPGGSGVN
+1018 TNPSGSGVK
-1028 RWKPYVKK
+1028 RWEPYVKK

-1041 GLSTSSAMINKVLR
+1041 GLSTSSAMVSKVLR
-1055 QIKTE
+1055 QINTE
-1060 SGGNPR
+1060 SGGNPH

-1095 YALSGHKNIWNGY
+1095 YALAGHKDIWNGY

-1115 HYAKT
+1115 NYART
-1120 RYGSSLSAL
+1120 RYGASLSAL
-1129 GKGHGYANGGLI
+1129 GKGHGYANGGLVST
-1141 AKHGMYEV
+1141 HGVYEM
-1149 AENNMPEMVIPL
+1149 AEQNLPEMVIPL

-1166 SRAYQLMQQSLDYF
+1166 SRAYQLMQKSLDYF
-1180 AKTDNNRIAAKPNS
+1180 ARTDNHQGVYKADVES
-1194 DDIEVDKSN
+1194 EKSN
-1203 NRIEQMLS
+1203 NRLEQTLSAML
-1211 TMLSMLSK
+1211 TMLAK
-1219 IFGVNEEQVDVLR
+1219 IFGASEEQIEVLR
-1232 SNSSAQMESELE
+1232 ILSSGNADRQLAD
-1244 NISKKL
+1244 IGQKL
-1250 DILANKNIK
+1250 DAIANKQLK
-1259 LDGSSFSKSYE
+1259 VDGSSFARSYE
-1270 KYGAVE
+1270 QYGSVE
-1276 RNRRNTM
+1276 RNRRDTM
-1283 IERGMSIDSRI
+1283 LGRGMSIDTRI

>member
-96 QRTQEAADKGKYV
+96 QKTQEAADKGKYV

-117 ETAQANNEKFK
+117 ETARANNEKFK

-158 QKDFRKDVKTM
+158 QKDFQKDVKTM

-174 FAAKLFLKF
+174 FVSKLFLKF
-183 TTAVIENRRAV
+183 TTALIENRRAV

-232 KEQAEVKALA
+232 EEQAEVKALT

-249 EAKTLASNSYTGVGS
+249 EAKTLASNSYAGVGS

-287 EGIATSGAVEK
+287 EGIATSDAVEK
-298 GVTKSVVAAGNSSML
+298 GVTKSVDSAGRSAKLAGFVS
-313 SSFMCKF
+313 KF
-320 GTKIMGLAEVAI
+320 GTKLMGIAGAAI
-332 SLHSIVD
+332 ALVNVEKDIS
-339 DVAEAIKTGSES
+339 EAIKTGSES

-440 SSLTKVQKRVSDDIR
+440 SSLTKAQKSLVRDIT
-455 KSMDKADLSVIKM
+455 KTMDKADLSVLKM
-468 SVQSD
+468 SVQTD
-473 DKSLNKAKATL
+473 DASLSKAKKNL
-484 EGFYASVAR
+484 EGFYSSILK
-493 TAERQSQKRADA
+493 TAEKQSQKRADA
-505 EKRAVE
+505 EKSAVD

-517 QISKKQYEEYI
+517 KISKKQYDEYI
-528 KGIDDADKKRQSSQK
+528 KSIDESDKKRQSSQK
-543 KTYDSLIKATNKY
+543 KTYDSLIKSTNKY
-556 NEDLKTATAN
+556 NEELKRVTSN
-566 GQGNVNRITY
+566 GEGNLNQVAY
-576 TYNKKREKLAK
+576 LYNKRREKLAK
-587 DEAETIKGVRE
+587 EETETIKGVKE
-598 SGYVQIKGRTYT
+598 SGYIQIKGKTYT

-618 QEQFKAK
+618 QEQFKKK
-625 REKLARSE
+625 REKLA
-633 KKEQAEIARNT
+633 K
-644 ANEKKK
+644 NEKKDQTEITQNTAKEKAK
-650 ITEKYNKE
+650 ITEKYNKD
-658 RLSKLQSLSKS
+658 RMNKLQSLSKS

-692 GKISDQ
+692 GRISDN
-698 EAKEL
+698 EARDL
-703 INKSANEANKII
+703 INKSARETKKLIE
-715 KHAERTRK
+715 HAEKTRK
-723 KNISKAQQTYKGK
+723 ETVAKAQQTYKGK

-762 KSERDTTVSIANEAK
+762 KSERDTTVSVANETK

-791 VDEAKKQNKS
+791 VDEARKQNKS

-922 SYSGTLPGYATGTF
+922 NYSGTLPGYATGTF

-1115 HYAKT
+1115 NYART
-1120 RYGSSLSAL
+1120 RYGASLSAL
-1129 GKGHGYANGGLI
+1129 GKGHGYANGGLVST
-1141 AKHGMYEV
+1141 HGVYEM
-1149 AENNMPEMVIPL
+1149 AEQNLPEMVIPL

-1166 SRAYQLMQQSLDYF
+1166 SRAYQLMQKSLDYF
-1180 AKTDNNRIAAKPNS
+1180 ARTDNHQGVSKS
-1194 DDIEVDKSN
+1194 DVESEKSN
-1203 NRIEQMLS
+1203 NRLEQTLSAML
-1211 TMLSMLSK
+1211 TMLSK
-1219 IFGVNEEQVDVLR
+1219 IFGASEEQIEVLR
-1232 SNSSAQMESELE
+1232 ILSSGNADRQLAD
-1244 NISKKL
+1244 IGQKL
-1250 DILANKNIK
+1250 DAIANKQ
-1259 LDGSSFSKSYE
+1259 LRVDGSSFARNYE
-1270 KYGAVE
+1270 QYGSVE
-1276 RNRRNTM
+1276 RNRRDTM
-1283 IERGMSIDSRI
+1283 LGRGMSIDTRI

>member
-96 QRTQEAADKGKYV
+96 QKTQEAADKGKYV

-117 ETAQANNEKFK
+117 ETARANNEKFK

-158 QKDFRKDVKTM
+158 QKDFQKDVKTM

-174 FAAKLFLKF
+174 FVSKLFLKF
-183 TTAVIENRRAV
+183 TTALIENRRAV

-232 KEQAEVKALA
+232 EEQAEVKALT

-249 EAKTLASNSYTGVGS
+249 EAKTLASNSYAGVGS

-287 EGIATSGAVEK
+287 EGIATSDAVEK
-298 GVTKSVVAAGNSSML
+298 GVTKSVDSAGRSAKLAGFVS
-313 SSFMCKF
+313 KF
-320 GTKIMGLAEVAI
+320 GTKLMGIAGAAI
-332 SLHSIVD
+332 ALVNVEKDIS
-339 DVAEAIKTGSES
+339 EAIKTGSES

-440 SSLTKVQKRVSDDIR
+440 SSLTKAQKSLVRDIT
-455 KSMDKADLSVIKM
+455 KTMDKADLSVLKM
-468 SVQSD
+468 SVQTD
-473 DKSLNKAKATL
+473 DASLSKAKKNL
-484 EGFYASVAR
+484 EGFYSSILK
-493 TAERQSQKRADA
+493 TAEKQSQKRADA
-505 EKRAVE
+505 EKSAVD

-517 QISKKQYEEYI
+517 KISKKQYDEYI
-528 KGIDDADKKRQSSQK
+528 KSIDESDKKRQSSQK
-543 KTYDSLIKATNKY
+543 KTYDSLIKSTNKY
-556 NEDLKTATAN
+556 NEELKRVTSN
-566 GQGNVNRITY
+566 GEGNLNQVAY
-576 TYNKKREKLAK
+576 LYNKRREKLAK
-587 DEAETIKGVRE
+587 EETETIKGVKE
-598 SGYVQIKGRTYT
+598 SGYIQIKGKTYT

-618 QEQFKAK
+618 QEQFKKK
-625 REKLARSE
+625 REKLA
-633 KKEQAEIARNT
+633 K
-644 ANEKKK
+644 NEKKDQTEITQNTAKEKAK
-650 ITEKYNKE
+650 ITEKYNKD
-658 RLSKLQSLSKS
+658 RLNKLQSLSKS

-692 GKISDQ
+692 GRISDN
-698 EAKEL
+698 EARDL
-703 INKSANEANKII
+703 INKSARETKKLIE
-715 KHAERTRK
+715 HAEKTRK
-723 KNISKAQQTYKGK
+723 ETVAKAQQTYKGK

-762 KSERDTTVSIANEAK
+762 KSERDTTVSVANETK

-791 VDEAKKQNKS
+791 VDEARKQNKS

-922 SYSGTLPGYATGTF
+922 NYSGTLPGYATGTF

-1115 HYAKT
+1115 NYART
-1120 RYGSSLSAL
+1120 RYGASLSAL
-1129 GKGHGYANGGLI
+1129 GKGHGYANGGLVST
-1141 AKHGMYEV
+1141 HGVYEM
-1149 AENNMPEMVIPL
+1149 AEQNLPEMVIPL

-1166 SRAYQLMQQSLDYF
+1166 SRAYQLMQKSLDYF
-1180 AKTDNNRIAAKPNS
+1180 ARTDNHQGVSKADVES
-1194 DDIEVDKSN
+1194 EKSN
-1203 NRIEQMLS
+1203 NRLEQTLSAML
-1211 TMLSMLSK
+1211 TMLAK
-1219 IFGVNEEQVDVLR
+1219 IFGASEEQIEVLR
-1232 SNSSAQMESELE
+1232 ILSSGNADRQLAD
-1244 NISKKL
+1244 IGQKL
-1250 DILANKNIK
+1250 DAIANKQ
-1259 LDGSSFSKSYE
+1259 LRVDGSSFARSYE
-1270 KYGAVE
+1270 QYGSVE
-1276 RNRRNTM
+1276 RNRRDTM
-1283 IERGMSIDSRI
+1283 LGRGMSIDTRI

>member
-96 QRTQEAADKGKYV
+96 QKTQEAADKGKYV

-140 ELLPYMTEATRKL
+140 ELLPYMTEATKEL
-153 GDLFG
+153 GELFG
-158 QKDFRKDVKTM
+158 QKDFQKDVKVM
-169 AEGVG
+169 ADGVG
-174 FAAKLFLKF
+174 SVARKLLTVAEIALKYRD
-183 TTAVIENRRAV
+183 VILDVATILGKIWV
-194 LKAGAAIAGLLVV
+194 A
-207 DKVINFTLKL
+207 DKIVNFTLKL

-232 KEQAEVKALA
+232 EEQAEVKALT

-249 EAKTLASNSYTGVGS
+249 EAKTLASNSYVGVGS

-273 SKPVQSAKIAEGIE
+273 SKPVQSTKIAEGVE

-298 GVTKSVVAAGNSSML
+298 GVTKSVAAAGRSAKLAGFVSR
-313 SSFMCKF
+313 F
-320 GTKIMGLAEVAI
+320 GTKLIGIAGAAI
-332 SLHSIVD
+332 ALFNVENDIS
-339 DVAEAIKTGSES
+339 EAIKTGSES

-372 AGGPMGAA
+372 VGGPMGAA

-440 SSLTKVQKRVSDDIR
+440 SSLTKAQKSLVRDIT
-455 KSMDKADLSVIKM
+455 KTMDKADLSVLKM
-468 SVQSD
+468 SVQTD
-473 DKSLNKAKATL
+473 DASLSKAKKNL
-484 EGFYASVAR
+484 EGFYSSILK
-493 TAERQSQKRADA
+493 TAEKQSQKRADA
-505 EKRAVE
+505 EKSAVD

-517 QISKKQYEEYI
+517 KISKKQYDEYI
-528 KGIDDADKKRQSSQK
+528 KSIDESDKKRQSSQK
-543 KTYDSLIKATNKY
+543 KTYDSLIKSTNKY
-556 NEDLKTATAN
+556 NEELKRVTSN
-566 GQGNVNRITY
+566 GEGNLNQVAY
-576 TYNKKREKLAK
+576 LYNKRREKLAK
-587 DEAETIKGVRE
+587 EEAETIKGVKE
-598 SGYVQIKGRTYT
+598 SGYIQIKGKTYT

-618 QEQFKAK
+618 QEQFKKK
-625 REKLARSE
+625 REKLAKDE
-633 KKEQAEIARNT
+633 KKDQTEITQNT
-644 ANEKKK
+644 AKEKAK
-650 ITEKYNKE
+650 ITEKYNKD
-658 RLSKLQSLSKS
+658 RMNKLQSLSKS
-669 IAKEMGTSSRQ
+669 IAKEMSSTSNQ

-692 GKISDQ
+692 GKISNQ

-715 KHAERTRK
+715 NHAERTRK
-723 KNISKAQQTYKGK
+723 ETISKAQQTYKGK
-736 VEQYRRMN
+736 VAQYQKMH
-744 KDIPGYTKDMMN
+744 KDIPGYTKDMMD

-762 KSERDTTVSIANEAK
+762 KSERDVTISVANEAK

-791 VDEAKKQNKS
+791 VDEARKQNNS

-1115 HYAKT
+1115 NYART
-1120 RYGSSLSAL
+1120 RYGASLSAL
-1129 GKGHGYANGGLI
+1129 GKGHGYANGGLVST
-1141 AKHGMYEV
+1141 HGVYEM
-1149 AENNMPEMVIPL
+1149 AEQNLPEMVIPL

-1166 SRAYQLMQQSLDYF
+1166 SRAYQLMQKSLDYF
-1180 AKTDNNRIAAKPNS
+1180 AHTDNHQGVSKADVES
-1194 DDIEVDKSN
+1194 EKSN
-1203 NRIEQMLS
+1203 NRLEQTLSAML
-1211 TMLSMLSK
+1211 TMLSK
-1219 IFGVNEEQVDVLR
+1219 IFGASEEQIEVLR
-1232 SNSSAQMESELE
+1232 ILSSGNADRQLAD
-1244 NISKKL
+1244 IGQKL
-1250 DILANKNIK
+1250 DAIANKQ
-1259 LDGSSFSKSYE
+1259 LRVDGSSFARSYE
-1270 KYGAVE
+1270 QYGSVE
-1276 RNRRNTM
+1276 RNRRDTM
-1283 IERGMSIDSRI
+1283 LGRGMSIDTRI